1 MNTPLIQTKVW
12 LPIYK
17 VESAI
22 RYQSIRKPTV
32 FEALLLNFTVQHQH
46 KLGDSNLEQICE
58 IFKIEQNFLA
68 NALETMVKNDVLES
82 VSGYL
87 KDIKVKQLKI
97 TKLGRDL
104 FHKNEMPS
112 TPKTEA
118 VPCHYDPLLQNLVKA
133 KNHWAKYK
141 SDEQIT
147 LSKDIFPANL
157 DQIGQL
163 IDDIVN
169 SADEKTFAWKKPN
182 VKVTQIQNEIE
193 RIIWQDLAVEISL
206 DQNANIDVHALGDD
220 ESASKFSAWF
230 KQAEPEVLWDN
241 IISSVFQTVEND
253 LPKIDWQQVLGAS
266 LPENELKMPAAKVSV
281 YLNESPNQVVPGY
294 KINLSQQCLTPKISG
309 KTLTIPMFFNPVPGF
324 RALYIDRYLESSV
337 VFQGNTE
344 IYHAKQPREVA
355 LQLQLKDQEIWDKLK
370 TRLLQSIN
378 VNQLAPLV
386 FARCFLSESN
396 LIEYSPFLTA
406 KQAYSLHE
414 DMIKTHKVGLESILW
429 KDKIQT
435 LETIEDLNY
444 FRRIFP
450 NVELKKIWL
459 DSALLA
465 QILDTAFEK
474 GSISKTEFDP
484 NFEPLIK
491 INKELKS
498 RIHPE
503 LFQQVTVQHK
513 MDISKITARDMAVLD
528 RWLNAYEKVNQK
540 ISNFL
545 KNCKKIHQQFIG
557 LTLLKQ
563 QIEQNF
569 APKRDD
575 ERPVAI
581 FDTSYLMRHSDKL
594 EHIAKEKFVIIPQ
607 ITLHELDGL
616 KRGNGDEQT
625 ESVKQARQAIRMIQ
639 QLPEEH
645 LEDSHFELG
654 HFINK
659 SKPKDKLSA
668 DEQILSIA
676 LYHRLNSAQLF
687 SLDKNLCNLAKS
699 VNVQAQDH

>member
-68 NALETMVKNDVLES
+68 NALETMVYNDVLES

-253 LPKIDWQQVLGAS
+253 LPKIDWQQVLGVS
-266 LPENELKMPAAKVSV
+266 LPENELKMSSAKVSV
-281 YLNESPNQVVPGY
+281 YLNESPNQVVQGY
-294 KINLSQQCLTPKISG
+294 EIILSQKCHIPKLNG
-309 KTLTIPMFFNPVPGF
+309 KTLTVPMLFNPATGF
-324 RALYIDRYLESSV
+324 RALYVDQNLESSV

-344 IYHAKQPREVA
+344 IYHARQPREVA
-355 LQLQLKDQEIWDKLK
+355 LQLRLNDQGIWEKLK
-370 TRLLQSIN
+370 TRLLQLID
-378 VNQLAPLV
+378 VNQLMPLV
-386 FARCFLSESN
+386 FARCFLSESQ
-396 LIEYSPFLTA
+396 LIEYSPLLKA
-406 KQAYSLHE
+406 KQAYNLHE
-414 DMIKTHKVGLESILW
+414 DMIKTHKVGLENILW

-435 LETIEDLNY
+435 LESMEDLTY
-444 FRRIFP
+444 FRKIFP
-450 NVELKKIWL
+450 NTTLKQIWL
-459 DSALLA
+459 DKALLI

-474 GSISKTEFDP
+474 GNSSKTEFDP
-484 NFEPLIK
+484 FFEPLIK
-491 INKELKS
+491 VNKDLKS
-498 RIHPE
+498 RIHQD
-503 LFQQVTVQHK
+503 LFKQVVAHQK
-513 MDISKITARDMAVLD
+513 MDISKIAAKDMTVLD
-528 RWLNAYEKVNQK
+528 HWLDVYEQANQK
-540 ISNFL
+540 IPDL
-545 KNCKKIHQQFIG
+545 IKDCKKIHQQFIG
-557 LTLLKQ
+557 ITLLKQ
-563 QIEQNF
+563 QIEQHF
-569 APKRDD
+569 APKREDNKS
-575 ERPVAI
+575 VAI
-581 FDTSYLMRHSDKL
+581 LDSCYLMDFSDRV
-594 EHIAKEKFVIIPQ
+594 KEIIKDNFVIIPQ
-607 ITLHELDGL
+607 IVITELE
-616 KRGNGDEQT
+616 GNKLSNDQE
-625 ESVKQARQAIRMIQ
+625 KAYKAREAIRVIKD
-639 QLPEEH
+639 LPHEH
-645 LEDSHFELG
+645 IEPSRLELSHFL
-654 HFINK
+654 NK
-659 SKPKDKLSA
+659 SQNHTRLSN
-668 DEQILSIA
+668 DEQILSVA
-676 LYHRLNSAQLF
+676 LYHRLNSAKLY
-687 SLDKNLCNLAKS
+687 SRDNSLCNLAKS
-699 VNVQAQDH
+699 VNVKTQNN

>member
-32 FEALLLNFTVQHQH
+32 FEALLLNLTVQHQQ
-46 KLGDSNLEQICE
+46 KLGDFNLEQICE
-58 IFKIEQNFLA
+58 VFKIEQNFLA
-68 NALETMVKNDVLES
+68 NALETMVNNDVLES

-253 LPKIDWQQVLGAS
+253 LPKIDWQQVLGVS
-266 LPENELKMPAAKVSV
+266 LPENELKMSSAKVSV
-281 YLNESPNQVVPGY
+281 YLNESPNQVLQGY
-294 KINLSQQCLTPKISG
+294 EIILSQKCHIPKLNG
-309 KTLTIPMFFNPVPGF
+309 KTLTVPMLFNPATGF
-324 RALYIDRYLESSV
+324 RALYVDQNLESSV

-344 IYHAKQPREVA
+344 IYHARQPREVA
-355 LQLQLKDQEIWDKLK
+355 LQLRLKDQGIWEKLK
-370 TRLLQSIN
+370 TRLLQLID
-378 VNQLAPLV
+378 VNQLMPLV
-386 FARCFLSESN
+386 FARCFLSESQ
-396 LIEYSPFLTA
+396 LIEYSPLLTA
-406 KQAYSLHE
+406 KQAYNLHE
-414 DMIKTHKVGLESILW
+414 DMIKTHKVGLENILW

-435 LETIEDLNY
+435 LVSMEDLTY
-444 FRRIFP
+444 FRKIFP
-450 NVELKKIWL
+450 NTTLKQIWL
-459 DSALLA
+459 DKALLI

-474 GSISKTEFDP
+474 GNSSKTEFDP
-484 NFEPLIK
+484 FFEPLIK
-491 INKELKS
+491 VNKDLKS
-498 RIHPE
+498 RIHQD
-503 LFQQVTVQHK
+503 LFKQVVAHQK
-513 MDISKITARDMAVLD
+513 MDISKIAAKDMTVLD
-528 RWLNAYEKVNQK
+528 HWLDVYEQANQK
-540 ISNFL
+540 IPDL
-545 KNCKKIHQQFIG
+545 IKDCKKIHQQFIG
-557 LTLLKQ
+557 ITLLKQ
-563 QIEQNF
+563 QIEQHF
-569 APKRDD
+569 APKREDNKS
-575 ERPVAI
+575 VAI
-581 FDTSYLMRHSDKL
+581 LDSCYLMDFSDRV
-594 EHIAKEKFVIIPQ
+594 KEIIKDNFVIIPQ
-607 ITLHELDGL
+607 IVITELE
-616 KRGNGDEQT
+616 GNKLSKDQE
-625 ESVKQARQAIRMIQ
+625 KAYKAREAIRVIKD
-639 QLPEEH
+639 LPHEH
-645 LEDSHFELG
+645 IEPSRLELSHFL
-654 HFINK
+654 NK
-659 SKPKDKLSA
+659 SQNHTRLSN
-668 DEQILSIA
+668 DEQILSVA
-676 LYHRLNSAQLF
+676 LYHRLNSAKLY
-687 SLDKNLCNLAKS
+687 SRDNSLCNLAKS
-699 VNVQAQDH
+699 VNVKTQNN

>member
-32 FEALLLNFTVQHQH
+32 FEALLLNLTVQHQQ
-46 KLGDSNLEQICE
+46 KLGDFNLEQICE
-58 IFKIEQNFLA
+58 VFKIEQNFLA

-118 VPCHYDPLLQNLVKA
+118 VPCHYDPLRQNLVKA

-253 LPKIDWQQVLGAS
+253 LPKIDWQQVLGVS
-266 LPENELKMPAAKVSV
+266 LPENELKMSSAKVSV
-281 YLNESPNQVVPGY
+281 YLNESPNQVVQGY
-294 KINLSQQCLTPKISG
+294 EIILSQKCHIPKLNG
-309 KTLTIPMFFNPVPGF
+309 KTLTVPMLFNPATGF
-324 RALYIDRYLESSV
+324 RALYVDQNLESSV

-344 IYHAKQPREVA
+344 IYHARQPREVA
-355 LQLQLKDQEIWDKLK
+355 LQLRLNDQGIWEKLK
-370 TRLLQSIN
+370 TRLLQLID
-378 VNQLAPLV
+378 VNQLMPLV
-386 FARCFLSESN
+386 FARCFLSESQ
-396 LIEYSPFLTA
+396 LIEYSPLLKA
-406 KQAYSLHE
+406 KQAYNLHE
-414 DMIKTHKVGLESILW
+414 DMIKTHKVGLENILW

-435 LETIEDLNY
+435 LESMEDLTY
-444 FRRIFP
+444 FRKIFP
-450 NVELKKIWL
+450 NTTLKQIWL
-459 DSALLA
+459 DKALLI

-474 GSISKTEFDP
+474 GNSSKTEFDP
-484 NFEPLIK
+484 FFEPLIK
-491 INKELKS
+491 VNKDLKS
-498 RIHPE
+498 RIHQD
-503 LFQQVTVQHK
+503 LFKQVVAHQK
-513 MDISKITARDMAVLD
+513 MDISKIAAKDMTVLD
-528 RWLNAYEKVNQK
+528 HWLDVYEQANQK
-540 ISNFL
+540 IPDL
-545 KNCKKIHQQFIG
+545 IKDCKKIHQQFIG
-557 LTLLKQ
+557 ITLLKQ
-563 QIEQNF
+563 QIEQHF
-569 APKRDD
+569 APKREDNKS
-575 ERPVAI
+575 VAI
-581 FDTSYLMRHSDKL
+581 LDSCYLMDFSDRV
-594 EHIAKEKFVIIPQ
+594 KEIIKDNFVIIPQ
-607 ITLHELDGL
+607 IVITELE
-616 KRGNGDEQT
+616 GNKLSNDQE
-625 ESVKQARQAIRMIQ
+625 KAYKAREAIRVIKD
-639 QLPEEH
+639 LPHEH
-645 LEDSHFELG
+645 IEPSRLELSHFL
-654 HFINK
+654 NK
-659 SKPKDKLSA
+659 SQNHTRLSN
-668 DEQILSIA
+668 DEQILSVA
-676 LYHRLNSAQLF
+676 LYHRLNSAKLY
-687 SLDKNLCNLAKS
+687 SCDNSLCNLAKS
-699 VNVQAQDH
+699 VNVKTQNN

>member
-58 IFKIEQNFLA
+58 VFKIEQNFLA

-118 VPCHYDPLLQNLVKA
+118 VPCHYDPLRQNLVKA

-253 LPKIDWQQVLGAS
+253 LPKIDWQQVLGVS
-266 LPENELKMPAAKVSV
+266 LPENELKMSSAKVSV
-281 YLNESPNQVVPGY
+281 YLNESPNQVVQGY
-294 KINLSQQCLTPKISG
+294 EIILSQKCHIPKLNG
-309 KTLTIPMFFNPVPGF
+309 KTLTVPMLFNPATGF
-324 RALYIDRYLESSV
+324 RALYVDQNLESSV

-344 IYHAKQPREVA
+344 IYHARQPREVA
-355 LQLQLKDQEIWDKLK
+355 LQLRLKDQGIWEKLK
-370 TRLLQSIN
+370 TRLLQLID
-378 VNQLAPLV
+378 VNQLMPLV
-386 FARCFLSESN
+386 FARCFLSESQ
-396 LIEYSPFLTA
+396 LIEYSPLLTA
-406 KQAYSLHE
+406 KQAYNLHE
-414 DMIKTHKVGLESILW
+414 DMIKTHKVGLENILW

-435 LETIEDLNY
+435 LESMEDLTY
-444 FRRIFP
+444 FRKIFP
-450 NVELKKIWL
+450 NTSLKQIWL
-459 DSALLA
+459 DKDLLI

-474 GSISKTEFDP
+474 GNSSKTEFDP
-484 NFEPLIK
+484 FFEPLIK
-491 INKELKS
+491 VNKDLKS
-498 RIHPE
+498 RIHQD
-503 LFQQVTVQHK
+503 LFKQVVAHQK
-513 MDISKITARDMAVLD
+513 MDISKIAAKDMTVLD
-528 RWLNAYEKVNQK
+528 HWLDVYEQANQK
-540 ISNFL
+540 IPDL
-545 KNCKKIHQQFIG
+545 IKDCKKIHQQFIG
-557 LTLLKQ
+557 ITLLKQ
-563 QIEQNF
+563 QIEQHF
-569 APKRDD
+569 APKREDNKS
-575 ERPVAI
+575 VAI
-581 FDTSYLMRHSDKL
+581 LDSCYLMDFSDRV
-594 EHIAKEKFVIIPQ
+594 KEIIKDNFVIIPQ
-607 ITLHELDGL
+607 IVITELE
-616 KRGNGDEQT
+616 GNKLSNDQE
-625 ESVKQARQAIRMIQ
+625 KAYKAREAIRVIKD
-639 QLPEEH
+639 LPHEH
-645 LEDSHFELG
+645 IEPSRLELSHFL
-654 HFINK
+654 NK
-659 SKPKDKLSA
+659 SQNHTRLSN
-668 DEQILSIA
+668 DEQILSVA
-676 LYHRLNSAQLF
+676 LYHRLNSAKLY
-687 SLDKNLCNLAKS
+687 SCDNSLCNLAKS
-699 VNVQAQDH
+699 VNVKTHNN

>member
-32 FEALLLNFTVQHQH
+32 FEALLLNLTVQHQQ
-46 KLGDSNLEQICE
+46 KLGDFNLEQICE
-58 IFKIEQNFLA
+58 VFKIEQNFLA
-68 NALETMVKNDVLES
+68 NALETMVNNDVLES

-157 DQIGQL
+157 DQISQL
-163 IDDIVN
+163 IGDIVN

-253 LPKIDWQQVLGAS
+253 LPKIDWQQVLGVS
-266 LPENELKMPAAKVSV
+266 LPENELKMSSAKVNV
-281 YLNESPNQVVPGY
+281 YLNESPNQVVQGY
-294 KINLSQQCLTPKISG
+294 EIILSQKCHIPKLNG
-309 KTLTIPMFFNPVPGF
+309 KTLTVPMLFNPATGF
-324 RALYIDRYLESSV
+324 RALYVDKNLESSV

-344 IYHAKQPREVA
+344 IYHARQPREVA
-355 LQLQLKDQEIWDKLK
+355 LQLRLKDQGIWEKLK
-370 TRLLQSIN
+370 TRLLQLID
-378 VNQLAPLV
+378 VNQLMPLV
-386 FARCFLSESN
+386 FARCFLSESQ
-396 LIEYSPFLTA
+396 LIEYSPLLTA
-406 KQAYSLHE
+406 KQAYNLHE
-414 DMIKTHKVGLESILW
+414 DMIKTHKVGLENILW

-435 LETIEDLNY
+435 LESMEDLTY
-444 FRRIFP
+444 FRKIFP
-450 NVELKKIWL
+450 NTTLKQIWL
-459 DSALLA
+459 DKALLI

-474 GSISKTEFDP
+474 GNSSKTEFDTF
-484 NFEPLIK
+484 FEPLIK
-491 INKELKS
+491 VNKDLKS
-498 RIHPE
+498 RIHQD
-503 LFQQVTVQHK
+503 LFKQVVAHQK
-513 MDISKITARDMAVLD
+513 MDISKIAAKDMTVLD
-528 RWLNAYEKVNQK
+528 HWLDVYEQANQK
-540 ISNFL
+540 IPDL
-545 KNCKKIHQQFIG
+545 IKDCKKIHQQFIG
-557 LTLLKQ
+557 ITLLKQ
-563 QIEQNF
+563 QIEQHF
-569 APKRDD
+569 APKREDNKS
-575 ERPVAI
+575 VAI
-581 FDTSYLMRHSDKL
+581 LDSCYLMDFSDRV
-594 EHIAKEKFVIIPQ
+594 KEIIKDNFVIIPQ
-607 ITLHELDGL
+607 IVITELE
-616 KRGNGDEQT
+616 GNKLSKDQE
-625 ESVKQARQAIRMIQ
+625 KAYKAREAIRVIKD
-639 QLPEEH
+639 LPHEH
-645 LEDSHFELG
+645 IEPSRLELSHFL
-654 HFINK
+654 NK
-659 SKPKDKLSA
+659 SQNHTRLSN
-668 DEQILSIA
+668 DEQILSVA
-676 LYHRLNSAQLF
+676 LYHRLNSAKLY
-687 SLDKNLCNLAKS
+687 SRDNSLCNLAKS
-699 VNVQAQDH
+699 VNVKTQNN

>member
-118 VPCHYDPLLQNLVKA
+118 VPCHYDPLRQNLVKA

-253 LPKIDWQQVLGAS
+253 LPKIDWQQVLGVS
-266 LPENELKMPAAKVSV
+266 LPENELKMFSAKVSV
-281 YLNESPNQVVPGY
+281 YLNESPNQVVQGY
-294 KINLSQQCLTPKISG
+294 EIILSQKCHIPKLNG
-309 KTLTIPMFFNPVPGF
+309 KTLTVPMLFNPATGF
-324 RALYIDRYLESSV
+324 RALYVDQNLESSV

-344 IYHAKQPREVA
+344 IYHARQPREVA
-355 LQLQLKDQEIWDKLK
+355 LQLRLNDQGIWEKLK
-370 TRLLQSIN
+370 TRLLQLID
-378 VNQLAPLV
+378 VNQLMPLV
-386 FARCFLSESN
+386 FARCFLSESQ
-396 LIEYSPFLTA
+396 LIEYSPLLTA
-406 KQAYSLHE
+406 KQAYNLHE
-414 DMIKTHKVGLESILW
+414 DMIKTHKVGLENILW

-435 LETIEDLNY
+435 LESMEDLTY
-444 FRRIFP
+444 FRKIFP
-450 NVELKKIWL
+450 NTTLKQIWL
-459 DSALLA
+459 DKALLI

-474 GSISKTEFDP
+474 GNSSKTEFDP
-484 NFEPLIK
+484 FFEPLIK
-491 INKELKS
+491 VNKDLKS
-498 RIHPE
+498 RIHQD
-503 LFQQVTVQHK
+503 LFKQVVAHQK
-513 MDISKITARDMAVLD
+513 MDISKIAAKDMTVLD
-528 RWLNAYEKVNQK
+528 HWLDVYEQANQK
-540 ISNFL
+540 IPDL
-545 KNCKKIHQQFIG
+545 IKDCKKIHQQFIG
-557 LTLLKQ
+557 ITLLKQ
-563 QIEQNF
+563 QIEQHF
-569 APKRDD
+569 APKREDNKS
-575 ERPVAI
+575 VAI
-581 FDTSYLMRHSDKL
+581 LDSCYLMDFSDRV
-594 EHIAKEKFVIIPQ
+594 KEIIKDNFVIIPQ
-607 ITLHELDGL
+607 IVITELE
-616 KRGNGDEQT
+616 GNKLSNDQE
-625 ESVKQARQAIRMIQ
+625 KAYKAREAIRVIKD
-639 QLPEEH
+639 LPHEH
-645 LEDSHFELG
+645 IEPSRLELSHFL
-654 HFINK
+654 NK
-659 SKPKDKLSA
+659 SQNHTRLSN
-668 DEQILSIA
+668 DEQILSVA
-676 LYHRLNSAQLF
+676 LYHRLNSAKLY
-687 SLDKNLCNLAKS
+687 SCDNSLCNLAKS
-699 VNVQAQDH
+699 VNVKTHNN

>member
-32 FEALLLNFTVQHQH
+32 FEALLLNLTVHHQQ
-46 KLGDSNLEQICE
+46 KLGDFNLEQICE
-58 IFKIEQNFLA
+58 VFKIEQNFLA
-68 NALETMVKNDVLES
+68 NALETMVNNDMLES

-253 LPKIDWQQVLGAS
+253 LPKIDWQQVLGVS
-266 LPENELKMPAAKVSV
+266 LPENELKMSSAKVSV
-281 YLNESPNQVVPGY
+281 YLNESPNQVVQGY
-294 KINLSQQCLTPKISG
+294 EIILSHKCHIPKLNG
-309 KTLTIPMFFNPVPGF
+309 KTLTVPMLFNPAAGF
-324 RALYIDRYLESSV
+324 RALYVDQNLESSV

-344 IYHAKQPREVA
+344 IYHARQPREVA
-355 LQLQLKDQEIWDKLK
+355 LQLRLKDQGIWEKLK
-370 TRLLQSIN
+370 TRLLQLID
-378 VNQLAPLV
+378 VNQLMPLV
-386 FARCFLSESN
+386 FARCFLSESQ
-396 LIEYSPFLTA
+396 LIEYSPLLTA
-406 KQAYSLHE
+406 KQAYNLHE
-414 DMIKTHKVGLESILW
+414 DMIKTHKVGLENILW

-435 LETIEDLNY
+435 LESMEDLTY
-444 FRRIFP
+444 FRKIFP
-450 NVELKKIWL
+450 NTTLKQIWL
-459 DSALLA
+459 DKALLI

-474 GSISKTEFDP
+474 GNSSKTEFDP
-484 NFEPLIK
+484 FFEPLIQV
-491 INKELKS
+491 NKDLKS
-498 RIHPE
+498 RIHQD
-503 LFQQVTVQHK
+503 LFKQVVAHQK
-513 MDISKITARDMAVLD
+513 MDISKIAAKDMTVLD
-528 RWLNAYEKVNQK
+528 HWLDVYEQANQK
-540 ISNFL
+540 IPDL
-545 KNCKKIHQQFIG
+545 IKDCKKIHQQFIG
-557 LTLLKQ
+557 ITLLKQ
-563 QIEQNF
+563 QIEQHF
-569 APKRDD
+569 APKREDNKS
-575 ERPVAI
+575 VAI
-581 FDTSYLMRHSDKL
+581 LDSCYLMDFSDRV
-594 EHIAKEKFVIIPQ
+594 KEIIKDNFVIIPQ
-607 ITLHELDGL
+607 IVINELE
-616 KRGNGDEQT
+616 GNKLSKDQE
-625 ESVKQARQAIRMIQ
+625 KAYKAREAIRVIKD
-639 QLPEEH
+639 LPHEH
-645 LEDSHFELG
+645 IEPSRLELSHFL
-654 HFINK
+654 NK
-659 SKPKDKLSA
+659 SQNHTQLSN
-668 DEQILSIA
+668 DEQILSVA
-676 LYHRLNSAQLF
+676 LYHRLNSAKLY
-687 SLDKNLCNLAKS
+687 SRDNSLCNLAKS
-699 VNVQAQDH
+699 VNVKTQNN

>member
-68 NALETMVKNDVLES
+68 NALETMVNNDVLES

-118 VPCHYDPLLQNLVKA
+118 VPCHYDPLRQNLVKA

-253 LPKIDWQQVLGAS
+253 LPKIDWQQVLGVS
-266 LPENELKMPAAKVSV
+266 LPENELKMSSAKVSV
-281 YLNESPNQVVPGY
+281 YLNESPNQVVQGY
-294 KINLSQQCLTPKISG
+294 EIILSQKCHIPKLNG
-309 KTLTIPMFFNPVPGF
+309 KTLTVPMLFNPATGF
-324 RALYIDRYLESSV
+324 RALYVDQNLESSV

-344 IYHAKQPREVA
+344 IYHARQPREVA
-355 LQLQLKDQEIWDKLK
+355 LQLRLNDQGIWEKLK
-370 TRLLQSIN
+370 TRLLQLID
-378 VNQLAPLV
+378 VNQLMPLV
-386 FARCFLSESN
+386 FARCFLSESQ
-396 LIEYSPFLTA
+396 LIEYSPLLKA
-406 KQAYSLHE
+406 KQAYNLHE
-414 DMIKTHKVGLESILW
+414 DMIKTHKVGLENILW

-435 LETIEDLNY
+435 LESMEDLTY
-444 FRRIFP
+444 FRKIFP
-450 NVELKKIWL
+450 NTSLKQIWL
-459 DSALLA
+459 DKALLI

-474 GSISKTEFDP
+474 GNSSKTEFDP
-484 NFEPLIK
+484 FFEPLIK
-491 INKELKS
+491 VNKDLKS
-498 RIHPE
+498 RIHQD
-503 LFQQVTVQHK
+503 LFKQVVAHQK
-513 MDISKITARDMAVLD
+513 MDISKIAAKDMTVLD
-528 RWLNAYEKVNQK
+528 HWLDVYEQANQK
-540 ISNFL
+540 IPDL
-545 KNCKKIHQQFIG
+545 IKDCKKIHQQFIG
-557 LTLLKQ
+557 ITLLKQ
-563 QIEQNF
+563 QIEQHF
-569 APKRDD
+569 APKREDNKS
-575 ERPVAI
+575 VAI
-581 FDTSYLMRHSDKL
+581 LDSCYLMDFSDRV
-594 EHIAKEKFVIIPQ
+594 KEIIKDNFVIIPQ
-607 ITLHELDGL
+607 IVITELE
-616 KRGNGDEQT
+616 GNKLSNDQE
-625 ESVKQARQAIRMIQ
+625 KAYKAREAIRVIKD
-639 QLPEEH
+639 LPHEH
-645 LEDSHFELG
+645 IEPSRLELSHFL
-654 HFINK
+654 NK
-659 SKPKDKLSA
+659 SQNHTRLSN
-668 DEQILSIA
+668 DEQILSVA
-676 LYHRLNSAQLF
+676 LYHRLNSAKLY
-687 SLDKNLCNLAKS
+687 SRDNSLCNLAKS
-699 VNVQAQDH
+699 VNVKTHNN

>member
-253 LPKIDWQQVLGAS
+253 LPKIDWQQVLGVS
-266 LPENELKMPAAKVSV
+266 LPENELKMSSAKVSV
-281 YLNESPNQVVPGY
+281 YLNESPNQVVQGY
-294 KINLSQQCLTPKISG
+294 EIILSQKCHIPKLNG
-309 KTLTIPMFFNPVPGF
+309 KTLTVPMLFNPATGF
-324 RALYIDRYLESSV
+324 RALYVDQNLESSV

-344 IYHAKQPREVA
+344 IYHARQPREVA
-355 LQLQLKDQEIWDKLK
+355 LQLRLNDQGIWEKLK
-370 TRLLQSIN
+370 TRLLQLID
-378 VNQLAPLV
+378 VNQLMPLV
-386 FARCFLSESN
+386 FARCFLSESQ
-396 LIEYSPFLTA
+396 LIEYSPLLTA
-406 KQAYSLHE
+406 KQAYNLHE
-414 DMIKTHKVGLESILW
+414 DMIKTHKVGLENILW

-435 LETIEDLNY
+435 LESMEDLTY
-444 FRRIFP
+444 FRKIFP
-450 NVELKKIWL
+450 NTTLKQIWL
-459 DSALLA
+459 DKALLI

-474 GSISKTEFDP
+474 GNSSKTEFDP
-484 NFEPLIK
+484 FFEPLIK
-491 INKELKS
+491 VNKDLKS
-498 RIHPE
+498 RIHQD
-503 LFQQVTVQHK
+503 LFKQVVAHQK
-513 MDISKITARDMAVLD
+513 MDISKIAAKDMTVLD
-528 RWLNAYEKVNQK
+528 HWLDVYEQANQK
-540 ISNFL
+540 IPDL
-545 KNCKKIHQQFIG
+545 IKDCKKIHQQFIG
-557 LTLLKQ
+557 ITLLKQ
-563 QIEQNF
+563 QIEQHF
-569 APKRDD
+569 APKREDNKS
-575 ERPVAI
+575 VAI
-581 FDTSYLMRHSDKL
+581 LDSCYLMDFSDRV
-594 EHIAKEKFVIIPQ
+594 KEIIKDNFVIIPQ
-607 ITLHELDGL
+607 IVITELE
-616 KRGNGDEQT
+616 GNKLSKDQE
-625 ESVKQARQAIRMIQ
+625 KAYKAREAIRVIKD
-639 QLPEEH
+639 LPHEH
-645 LEDSHFELG
+645 IEPSRLELSHFL
-654 HFINK
+654 NK
-659 SKPKDKLSA
+659 SQNHTRLSN
-668 DEQILSIA
+668 DEQILSVA
-676 LYHRLNSAQLF
+676 LYHRLNSAKLY
-687 SLDKNLCNLAKS
+687 SRDNSLCNLAKS
-699 VNVQAQDH
+699 VNVKTHNN

>member
-32 FEALLLNFTVQHQH
+32 FEALLLNLTVQHQQ
-46 KLGDSNLEQICE
+46 KLGDFNLEQICE
-58 IFKIEQNFLA
+58 VFKIEQNFLA
-68 NALETMVKNDVLES
+68 NALETMVYNDVLES

-253 LPKIDWQQVLGAS
+253 LPKIDWQQVLGVS
-266 LPENELKMPAAKVSV
+266 LPENELKMSSAKVSV
-281 YLNESPNQVVPGY
+281 YLNESPNQVVQGY
-294 KINLSQQCLTPKISG
+294 EIILSQKCHIPKLNG
-309 KTLTIPMFFNPVPGF
+309 KTLTVPMLFNPATGF
-324 RALYIDRYLESSV
+324 RALYVDQNLESSV

-344 IYHAKQPREVA
+344 IYHARQPREVA
-355 LQLQLKDQEIWDKLK
+355 LQLRLKDQGIWEKLK
-370 TRLLQSIN
+370 TRLLQLID
-378 VNQLAPLV
+378 VNQLMPLV
-386 FARCFLSESN
+386 FARCFLSESQ
-396 LIEYSPFLTA
+396 LIEYSPLLKA
-406 KQAYSLHE
+406 KQAYNLHE
-414 DMIKTHKVGLESILW
+414 DMIKTHKVGLENILW

-435 LETIEDLNY
+435 LESMEDLTY
-444 FRRIFP
+444 FRKIFP
-450 NVELKKIWL
+450 NTSLKQIWL
-459 DSALLA
+459 DKALLI

-474 GSISKTEFDP
+474 GNSSKTEFDP
-484 NFEPLIK
+484 FFEPLIK
-491 INKELKS
+491 VNKDLKS
-498 RIHPE
+498 RIHQD
-503 LFQQVTVQHK
+503 LFKQVVAHQK
-513 MDISKITARDMAVLD
+513 MDISKIAAKDMTVLD
-528 RWLNAYEKVNQK
+528 HWLDVYEQANQK
-540 ISNFL
+540 IPDL
-545 KNCKKIHQQFIG
+545 IKDCKKIHQQFIG
-557 LTLLKQ
+557 ITLLKQ
-563 QIEQNF
+563 QIEQHF
-569 APKRDD
+569 APKREDNKS
-575 ERPVAI
+575 VAI
-581 FDTSYLMRHSDKL
+581 LDSCYLMDFSDRV
-594 EHIAKEKFVIIPQ
+594 KEIIKVNFVIIPQ
-607 ITLHELDGL
+607 IVITELE
-616 KRGNGDEQT
+616 GNKLSKDQE
-625 ESVKQARQAIRMIQ
+625 KAYKAREAIRVIKD
-639 QLPEEH
+639 LPHEH
-645 LEDSHFELG
+645 IEPSRLELSHFL
-654 HFINK
+654 NK
-659 SKPKDKLSA
+659 SQNHTRLSN
-668 DEQILSIA
+668 DEQILSVA
-676 LYHRLNSAQLF
+676 LYHRLNSAKLY
-687 SLDKNLCNLAKS
+687 SCDNSLCNLAKS
-699 VNVQAQDH
+699 VNVKTHNN

>member
-118 VPCHYDPLLQNLVKA
+118 VPCHYDPLRQNLVKA

-253 LPKIDWQQVLGAS
+253 LPKIDWQQVLGVS
-266 LPENELKMPAAKVSV
+266 LPENELKMSSAKVSV
-281 YLNESPNQVVPGY
+281 YLNESPNQVVQGY
-294 KINLSQQCLTPKISG
+294 EIILSQKCHIPKLNG
-309 KTLTIPMFFNPVPGF
+309 KTLTVPMLFNPATGF
-324 RALYIDRYLESSV
+324 RALYVDQNLESSV

-344 IYHAKQPREVA
+344 IYHARQPREVA
-355 LQLQLKDQEIWDKLK
+355 LQLRLNDQGIWEKLK
-370 TRLLQSIN
+370 TRLLQLID
-378 VNQLAPLV
+378 VNQLMPLV
-386 FARCFLSESN
+386 FARCFLSESQ
-396 LIEYSPFLTA
+396 LIEYSPLLTA
-406 KQAYSLHE
+406 KQAYNLHE
-414 DMIKTHKVGLESILW
+414 GMIKTHKVGLENILW

-435 LETIEDLNY
+435 LESMEDLTY
-444 FRRIFP
+444 FRKIFP
-450 NVELKKIWL
+450 NTTLKQIWL
-459 DSALLA
+459 DKALLI

-474 GSISKTEFDP
+474 GNSSKTEFDP
-484 NFEPLIK
+484 FFEPLIK
-491 INKELKS
+491 VNKDLKS
-498 RIHPE
+498 RIHQD
-503 LFQQVTVQHK
+503 LFKQVVAHQK
-513 MDISKITARDMAVLD
+513 MDISKIAAKDMTVLD
-528 RWLNAYEKVNQK
+528 HWLDVYEQANQK
-540 ISNFL
+540 IPDL
-545 KNCKKIHQQFIG
+545 IKDCKKIHQQFIG
-557 LTLLKQ
+557 ITLLKQ
-563 QIEQNF
+563 QIEQHF
-569 APKRDD
+569 APKREDNKS
-575 ERPVAI
+575 VAI
-581 FDTSYLMRHSDKL
+581 LDSCYLMDFSDRV
-594 EHIAKEKFVIIPQ
+594 KEIIKDNFVIIPQ
-607 ITLHELDGL
+607 IVITELE
-616 KRGNGDEQT
+616 GNKLSNDQE
-625 ESVKQARQAIRMIQ
+625 KAYKAREAIRVIKD
-639 QLPEEH
+639 LPHEH
-645 LEDSHFELG
+645 IEPSRLELSHFL
-654 HFINK
+654 NK
-659 SKPKDKLSA
+659 SQNHTRLSN
-668 DEQILSIA
+668 DEQILSVA
-676 LYHRLNSAQLF
+676 LYHRLNSAKLY
-687 SLDKNLCNLAKS
+687 SRDNSLCNLAKS
-699 VNVQAQDH
+699 VNVKTQNN

>member
-253 LPKIDWQQVLGAS
+253 LPKIDWQQVLGVS
-266 LPENELKMPAAKVSV
+266 LPENELKMSSAKVSV
-281 YLNESPNQVVPGY
+281 YLNESPNQVVQGY
-294 KINLSQQCLTPKISG
+294 EIILSQKCHIPKLNG
-309 KTLTIPMFFNPVPGF
+309 KTLTVPMLFNPATGF
-324 RALYIDRYLESSV
+324 RALYVDQNLESSV

-344 IYHAKQPREVA
+344 IYHARQPREVA
-355 LQLQLKDQEIWDKLK
+355 LQLRLKDQGIWEKLK
-370 TRLLQSIN
+370 TRLLQLID
-378 VNQLAPLV
+378 VNQLMPLV
-386 FARCFLSESN
+386 FARCFLSESQ
-396 LIEYSPFLTA
+396 LIEYSPLLTA
-406 KQAYSLHE
+406 KQAYNLHE
-414 DMIKTHKVGLESILW
+414 DMIKTHKVGLENILW

-435 LETIEDLNY
+435 LESMEDLTY
-444 FRRIFP
+444 FRKIFP
-450 NVELKKIWL
+450 NTTLKQIWL
-459 DSALLA
+459 DKALLI

-474 GSISKTEFDP
+474 GNSSKTEFDP
-484 NFEPLIK
+484 FFEPLIK
-491 INKELKS
+491 VNKDLKS
-498 RIHPE
+498 RIHQD
-503 LFQQVTVQHK
+503 LFKQVVAHQK
-513 MDISKITARDMAVLD
+513 MDISKIAAKDMTVLD
-528 RWLNAYEKVNQK
+528 HWLDVYEQANQK
-540 ISNFL
+540 IPDL
-545 KNCKKIHQQFIG
+545 IKDCKKIHQQFIG
-557 LTLLKQ
+557 ITLLKQ
-563 QIEQNF
+563 QIEQHF
-569 APKRDD
+569 APKREDNKS
-575 ERPVAI
+575 VAI
-581 FDTSYLMRHSDKL
+581 LDSCYLMDFSDRV
-594 EHIAKEKFVIIPQ
+594 KEIIKDNFVIIPQ
-607 ITLHELDGL
+607 IVITELE
-616 KRGNGDEQT
+616 GNKLSNDQE
-625 ESVKQARQAIRMIQ
+625 KAYKAREAIRVIKD
-639 QLPEEH
+639 LPHEH
-645 LEDSHFELG
+645 IEPSRLELSHFL
-654 HFINK
+654 NK
-659 SKPKDKLSA
+659 SQNHTRLSN
-668 DEQILSIA
+668 DEQILSVA
-676 LYHRLNSAQLF
+676 LYHRLNSAKLY
-687 SLDKNLCNLAKS
+687 SRDNSLCNLAKS
-699 VNVQAQDH
+699 VNVKTQNN

>member
-32 FEALLLNFTVQHQH
+32 FEALLLNLTVQHQQ
-46 KLGDSNLEQICE
+46 KLGDFNLEQICE
-58 IFKIEQNFLA
+58 VFKIEQNFLA
-68 NALETMVKNDVLES
+68 NALETMVYNDVLES
-82 VSGYL
+82 FSGYL

-253 LPKIDWQQVLGAS
+253 LPKIDWQQVLGVS
-266 LPENELKMPAAKVSV
+266 LPENELKMSSAKVSV
-281 YLNESPNQVVPGY
+281 YLNESPNQVVQGY
-294 KINLSQQCLTPKISG
+294 EIILSQKCHIPKLNG
-309 KTLTIPMFFNPVPGF
+309 KTLTVPMLFNPATGF
-324 RALYIDRYLESSV
+324 RALYVDQNLESSV

-344 IYHAKQPREVA
+344 IYHARQPREVA
-355 LQLQLKDQEIWDKLK
+355 LQLRLKDQGIWEKLK
-370 TRLLQSIN
+370 TRLLQLID
-378 VNQLAPLV
+378 VNQLMPLV
-386 FARCFLSESN
+386 FARCFLSESQ
-396 LIEYSPFLTA
+396 LIEYSPLLKA
-406 KQAYSLHE
+406 KQAYNLHE
-414 DMIKTHKVGLESILW
+414 DMIKTHKVGLENILW

-435 LETIEDLNY
+435 LESMEDLTY
-444 FRRIFP
+444 FRKIFP
-450 NVELKKIWL
+450 NTSLKQIWL
-459 DSALLA
+459 DKALLI

-474 GSISKTEFDP
+474 GNSSKTEFDP
-484 NFEPLIK
+484 FFEPLIK
-491 INKELKS
+491 VNKDLKS
-498 RIHPE
+498 RIHQD
-503 LFQQVTVQHK
+503 LFKQVVAHQK
-513 MDISKITARDMAVLD
+513 MDISKIAAKDMTVLD
-528 RWLNAYEKVNQK
+528 HWLDVYEQSNQK
-540 ISNFL
+540 IPDL
-545 KNCKKIHQQFIG
+545 IKDCKKIHQQFIG
-557 LTLLKQ
+557 ITLLKQ
-563 QIEQNF
+563 QIEQHF
-569 APKRDD
+569 APKREDNKS
-575 ERPVAI
+575 VAI
-581 FDTSYLMRHSDKL
+581 LDSCYLMDFSDRV
-594 EHIAKEKFVIIPQ
+594 KEIIKDNFVIIPQ
-607 ITLHELDGL
+607 IVITELE
-616 KRGNGDEQT
+616 GNKLSKDQE
-625 ESVKQARQAIRMIQ
+625 KAYKAREAIRVIKD
-639 QLPEEH
+639 LPHEH
-645 LEDSHFELG
+645 IEPSRLELSHFL
-654 HFINK
+654 NK
-659 SKPKDKLSA
+659 SQNHTRLSN
-668 DEQILSIA
+668 DEQILSVA
-676 LYHRLNSAQLF
+676 LYHRLNSAKLY
-687 SLDKNLCNLAKS
+687 SCDNSLCNLAKS
-699 VNVQAQDH
+699 VNVKTHNN

>member
-32 FEALLLNFTVQHQH
+32 FEALLLNLTVQHQQ
-46 KLGDSNLEQICE
+46 KLGDFNLEQICE
-58 IFKIEQNFLA
+58 VFKIEQNFLA
-68 NALETMVKNDVLES
+68 NALETMVYNDVLES

-169 SADEKTFAWKKPN
+169 SADEKTFALKKPN

-253 LPKIDWQQVLGAS
+253 LPKIDWQQVLGVS
-266 LPENELKMPAAKVSV
+266 LPENELKMSSAKVSV
-281 YLNESPNQVVPGY
+281 YLNESPNQVVQGY
-294 KINLSQQCLTPKISG
+294 EIILSQKCHIPKLNG
-309 KTLTIPMFFNPVPGF
+309 KTLTVPMLFNPATGF
-324 RALYIDRYLESSV
+324 RALYVDQNLESSV

-344 IYHAKQPREVA
+344 IYHARQPREVA
-355 LQLQLKDQEIWDKLK
+355 LQLRLKDQGIWEKLK
-370 TRLLQSIN
+370 TRLLQLID
-378 VNQLAPLV
+378 VNQLMPLV
-386 FARCFLSESN
+386 FARCFLSESQ
-396 LIEYSPFLTA
+396 LIEYSPLLKA
-406 KQAYSLHE
+406 KQAYNLHE
-414 DMIKTHKVGLESILW
+414 DMIKTHKVGLENILW

-435 LETIEDLNY
+435 LESMEDLTY
-444 FRRIFP
+444 FRKIFP
-450 NVELKKIWL
+450 NTSLKQIWL
-459 DSALLA
+459 DKALLI

-474 GSISKTEFDP
+474 GNSSKTEFDP
-484 NFEPLIK
+484 FFEPLIK
-491 INKELKS
+491 VNKDLKS
-498 RIHPE
+498 RIHQD
-503 LFQQVTVQHK
+503 LFKQVVAHQK
-513 MDISKITARDMAVLD
+513 MDISKIAAKDMTVLD
-528 RWLNAYEKVNQK
+528 HWLDVYEQANQK
-540 ISNFL
+540 IPDL
-545 KNCKKIHQQFIG
+545 IKDCKKIHQQFIG
-557 LTLLKQ
+557 ITLLKQ
-563 QIEQNF
+563 QIEQHF
-569 APKRDD
+569 APKREDNKS
-575 ERPVAI
+575 VAI
-581 FDTSYLMRHSDKL
+581 LDSCYLMDFSDRV
-594 EHIAKEKFVIIPQ
+594 KEIIKVNFVIIPQ
-607 ITLHELDGL
+607 IVITELE
-616 KRGNGDEQT
+616 GNKLSKDQE
-625 ESVKQARQAIRMIQ
+625 KAYKAREAIRVIKD
-639 QLPEEH
+639 LPHEH
-645 LEDSHFELG
+645 IEPSRLELSHFL
-654 HFINK
+654 NK
-659 SKPKDKLSA
+659 SQNHTRLSN
-668 DEQILSIA
+668 DEQILSVA
-676 LYHRLNSAQLF
+676 LYHRLNSAKLY
-687 SLDKNLCNLAKS
+687 SCDNSLCNLAKS
-699 VNVQAQDH
+699 VNVKTHNN

>member
-32 FEALLLNFTVQHQH
+32 FEALLLNLTVQHQQ
-46 KLGDSNLEQICE
+46 KLGDFNLEQICE
-58 IFKIEQNFLA
+58 VFKIEQNFLA
-68 NALETMVKNDVLES
+68 NALETMVNNDVLES

-206 DQNANIDVHALGDD
+206 DQNANIDVHALGDG

-253 LPKIDWQQVLGAS
+253 LPKIDWQQVLGVS
-266 LPENELKMPAAKVSV
+266 LPENELKMSSAKVSV
-281 YLNESPNQVVPGY
+281 YLNESPNQVVQGY
-294 KINLSQQCLTPKISG
+294 EIILSQKCLVPKISG
-309 KTLTIPMFFNPVPGF
+309 KTLTIPMLFNPVSGF
-324 RALYIDRYLESSV
+324 RALYVDQNLESSV

-355 LQLQLKDQEIWDKLK
+355 LQLRLKDQGIWDKLK
-370 TRLLQSIN
+370 TRLLQLIN
-378 VNQLAPLV
+378 VNQLIPLV
-386 FARCFLSESN
+386 FARCFLSESQ
-396 LIEYSPFLTA
+396 LIGYAPLLTA

-414 DMIKTHKVGLESILW
+414 DMIKTHKVGLENILW

-435 LETIEDLNY
+435 LETMEDLNY
-444 FRRIFP
+444 FRKIFP

-459 DSALLA
+459 DSALLT
-465 QILDTAFEK
+465 QVLDTAFEK

-484 NFEPLIK
+484 ILEPLIK
-491 INKELKS
+491 VNKDLNS
-498 RIHPE
+498 RIHQD
-503 LFQQVTVQHK
+503 LLKQVIAHQK
-513 MDISKITARDMAVLD
+513 MDISKIAAKDMTVLD
-528 RWLNAYEKVNQK
+528 HWLDVYEQANQK
-540 ISNFL
+540 IPDL
-545 KNCKKIHQQFIG
+545 IKDCKKIHQQFIG
-557 LTLLKQ
+557 ITLLKQ
-563 QIEQNF
+563 QIEQHF
-569 APKRDD
+569 APKREDNKS
-575 ERPVAI
+575 VAI
-581 FDTSYLMRHSDKL
+581 LDSCYLMDFSDRV
-594 EHIAKEKFVIIPQ
+594 KEIIKDNFVIIPQ
-607 ITLHELDGL
+607 IVITELE
-616 KRGNGDEQT
+616 GNKLSKDQE
-625 ESVKQARQAIRMIQ
+625 KAYKAREAIRVIKD
-639 QLPEEH
+639 LPHEH
-645 LEDSHFELG
+645 IEPSRLELS

-659 SKPKDKLSA
+659 SQNHTGLSN
-668 DEQILSIA
+668 DEQILSVA
-676 LYHRLNSAQLF
+676 LYHRLNSAKLY
-687 SLDKNLCNLAKS
+687 SRDNSLCNLAKS
-699 VNVQAQDH
+699 VNVKTQNN

>member
-118 VPCHYDPLLQNLVKA
+118 VPCHYDPLRQNLVKA

-253 LPKIDWQQVLGAS
+253 LPKIDWQQVLGVS
-266 LPENELKMPAAKVSV
+266 LPENELKMSSAKVSV
-281 YLNESPNQVVPGY
+281 YLNESPNQVVQGY
-294 KINLSQQCLTPKISG
+294 EIILSQKCHIPKLNG
-309 KTLTIPMFFNPVPGF
+309 KTLTVPMLFNPATGF
-324 RALYIDRYLESSV
+324 RALYVDQNLESSV

-344 IYHAKQPREVA
+344 IYHARQPREVA
-355 LQLQLKDQEIWDKLK
+355 LQLRLNDQGIWEKLK
-370 TRLLQSIN
+370 TRLLQLID
-378 VNQLAPLV
+378 VNQLMPLV
-386 FARCFLSESN
+386 FARCFLSESQ
-396 LIEYSPFLTA
+396 LIEYSPLLTA
-406 KQAYSLHE
+406 KQAYNLHE
-414 DMIKTHKVGLESILW
+414 DMIKTHKVGLENILW

-435 LETIEDLNY
+435 LESMEDLTY
-444 FRRIFP
+444 FRKIFP
-450 NVELKKIWL
+450 NTTLKQIWL
-459 DSALLA
+459 DKALLI

-474 GSISKTEFDP
+474 GNSSKTEFDP
-484 NFEPLIK
+484 FFEPLIK
-491 INKELKS
+491 VNKDLKS
-498 RIHPE
+498 RIHQD
-503 LFQQVTVQHK
+503 LFKQVVAHQK
-513 MDISKITARDMAVLD
+513 MDISKIAAKDMTVLD
-528 RWLNAYEKVNQK
+528 HWLDVYEQANQK
-540 ISNFL
+540 IPDL
-545 KNCKKIHQQFIG
+545 IKDCKKIHQQFIG
-557 LTLLKQ
+557 ITLLKQ
-563 QIEQNF
+563 QIEQHF
-569 APKRDD
+569 APKREDNKS
-575 ERPVAI
+575 VAI
-581 FDTSYLMRHSDKL
+581 LDSCYLMDFSDRV
-594 EHIAKEKFVIIPQ
+594 KEIIKDNFVIIPQ
-607 ITLHELDGL
+607 IVITELE
-616 KRGNGDEQT
+616 GNKLSKDQE
-625 ESVKQARQAIRMIQ
+625 KAYKAREAIRVIKD
-639 QLPEEH
+639 LPHEH
-645 LEDSHFELG
+645 IEPSRLELSHFL
-654 HFINK
+654 NK
-659 SKPKDKLSA
+659 SQNHTRLSN
-668 DEQILSIA
+668 DEQILSVA
-676 LYHRLNSAQLF
+676 LYHRLNSAKLY
-687 SLDKNLCNLAKS
+687 SRDNSLCNLAKS
-699 VNVQAQDH
+699 VNVKTQNN

>member
-118 VPCHYDPLLQNLVKA
+118 VPCHYDPLRQNLVKA

-253 LPKIDWQQVLGAS
+253 LPKIDWQQVLGVS
-266 LPENELKMPAAKVSV
+266 LPENELKMSSAKVSV
-281 YLNESPNQVVPGY
+281 YLNESPNQVVQGY
-294 KINLSQQCLTPKISG
+294 EIILSQKCHIPKLNG
-309 KTLTIPMFFNPVPGF
+309 KTLTVPMLFNPATGF
-324 RALYIDRYLESSV
+324 RALYVDQNLESSV

-344 IYHAKQPREVA
+344 IYHARQPREVA
-355 LQLQLKDQEIWDKLK
+355 LQLRLNDQGIWEKLK
-370 TRLLQSIN
+370 TRLLQLID
-378 VNQLAPLV
+378 VNQLIPLV
-386 FARCFLSESN
+386 FARCFLSESQ
-396 LIEYSPFLTA
+396 LIEYSPLLTA
-406 KQAYSLHE
+406 KQAYNLHE
-414 DMIKTHKVGLESILW
+414 DMIKTHKVGLENILW

-435 LETIEDLNY
+435 LESMEDLTY
-444 FRRIFP
+444 FRKIFP
-450 NVELKKIWL
+450 NTTLKQIWL
-459 DSALLA
+459 DKALLI

-474 GSISKTEFDP
+474 GNSSKTEFDP
-484 NFEPLIK
+484 FFEPLIK
-491 INKELKS
+491 VNKDLKS
-498 RIHPE
+498 RIHQD
-503 LFQQVTVQHK
+503 LFKQVVAHQK
-513 MDISKITARDMAVLD
+513 MDISKIAAKDMTVLD
-528 RWLNAYEKVNQK
+528 HWLDVYEQANQK
-540 ISNFL
+540 IPDL
-545 KNCKKIHQQFIG
+545 IKDCKKIHQQFIG
-557 LTLLKQ
+557 ITLLKQ
-563 QIEQNF
+563 QIEQHF
-569 APKRDD
+569 APKREDNKS
-575 ERPVAI
+575 VAI
-581 FDTSYLMRHSDKL
+581 LDSCYLMDFSDRV
-594 EHIAKEKFVIIPQ
+594 KEIIKDNFVIIPQ
-607 ITLHELDGL
+607 IVITELE
-616 KRGNGDEQT
+616 GNKLSNDQE
-625 ESVKQARQAIRMIQ
+625 KAYKAREAIRVIKD
-639 QLPEEH
+639 LPHEH
-645 LEDSHFELG
+645 IEPSRLELSHFL
-654 HFINK
+654 NK
-659 SKPKDKLSA
+659 SQNHTRLSN
-668 DEQILSIA
+668 DEQILSVA
-676 LYHRLNSAQLF
+676 LYHRLNSAKLY
-687 SLDKNLCNLAKS
+687 SRDNSLCNLAKS
-699 VNVQAQDH
+699 VNVKTQNN

>member
-118 VPCHYDPLLQNLVKA
+118 VPCHYDPLRQNLVKA

-253 LPKIDWQQVLGAS
+253 LPKIDWQQVLGVS
-266 LPENELKMPAAKVSV
+266 LPENELKMSSAKVSV
-281 YLNESPNQVVPGY
+281 YLNESPNQVVQGY
-294 KINLSQQCLTPKISG
+294 EIILSQKCHIPKLNG
-309 KTLTIPMFFNPVPGF
+309 KTLTVPMLFNPATGF
-324 RALYIDRYLESSV
+324 RALYVDQNLESSV

-344 IYHAKQPREVA
+344 IYHARQPREVA
-355 LQLQLKDQEIWDKLK
+355 LQLRLKDQGIWEKLK
-370 TRLLQSIN
+370 TRLLQLID
-378 VNQLAPLV
+378 VNQLMPLV
-386 FARCFLSESN
+386 FARCFLSESQ
-396 LIEYSPFLTA
+396 LIEYSPLLKA
-406 KQAYSLHE
+406 KQAYNLHE
-414 DMIKTHKVGLESILW
+414 DMIKTHKVGLENILW

-435 LETIEDLNY
+435 LESMEDLTY
-444 FRRIFP
+444 FRKIFP
-450 NVELKKIWL
+450 NTTLKQIWL
-459 DSALLA
+459 DKALLI

-474 GSISKTEFDP
+474 GNSSKTEFDP
-484 NFEPLIK
+484 FFEPLIK
-491 INKELKS
+491 VNKDLKS
-498 RIHPE
+498 RIHQD
-503 LFQQVTVQHK
+503 LFKQVVAHQK
-513 MDISKITARDMAVLD
+513 MDISKIAAKDMTVLD
-528 RWLNAYEKVNQK
+528 HWLDVYEQANQK
-540 ISNFL
+540 IPDL
-545 KNCKKIHQQFIG
+545 IKDCKKIHQQFIG
-557 LTLLKQ
+557 ITLLKQ
-563 QIEQNF
+563 QIEQHF
-569 APKRDD
+569 APKREDNKS
-575 ERPVAI
+575 VAI
-581 FDTSYLMRHSDKL
+581 LDSCYLMDFSDRV
-594 EHIAKEKFVIIPQ
+594 KEIIKDNFVIIPQ
-607 ITLHELDGL
+607 IVITELE
-616 KRGNGDEQT
+616 GNKLSKDQE
-625 ESVKQARQAIRMIQ
+625 KAYKAREAIRVIKD
-639 QLPEEH
+639 LPHEH
-645 LEDSHFELG
+645 IEPSRLELSHFL
-654 HFINK
+654 NK
-659 SKPKDKLSA
+659 SQNHTRLSN
-668 DEQILSIA
+668 DEQILSVA
-676 LYHRLNSAQLF
+676 LYHRLNSAKLY
-687 SLDKNLCNLAKS
+687 SRDNSLCNLAKS
-699 VNVQAQDH
+699 VNVKTQNN

>member
-118 VPCHYDPLLQNLVKA
+118 VPCHYDPLRQNLVKA

-253 LPKIDWQQVLGAS
+253 LPKIDWQQVLGVS
-266 LPENELKMPAAKVSV
+266 LPENELKMSSAKVSV
-281 YLNESPNQVVPGY
+281 YLNESPNQVVQGY
-294 KINLSQQCLTPKISG
+294 EIILSQKCHIPKLNG
-309 KTLTIPMFFNPVPGF
+309 KTLTVPMLFNPATGF
-324 RALYIDRYLESSV
+324 RALYVDQNLESSV

-344 IYHAKQPREVA
+344 IYHARQPREVA
-355 LQLQLKDQEIWDKLK
+355 LQLRLKDQRIWEKLK
-370 TRLLQSIN
+370 TRLLQLID
-378 VNQLAPLV
+378 VNQLMPLV
-386 FARCFLSESN
+386 FARCFLSESQ
-396 LIEYSPFLTA
+396 LIEYSPLLTA
-406 KQAYSLHE
+406 KQAYNLHE
-414 DMIKTHKVGLESILW
+414 DMIKTHKVGLENILW

-435 LETIEDLNY
+435 LESMEDLTY
-444 FRRIFP
+444 FRKIFP
-450 NVELKKIWL
+450 NTSLKQIWL
-459 DSALLA
+459 DKALLI

-474 GSISKTEFDP
+474 GNSSKTEFDP
-484 NFEPLIK
+484 FFEPLIK
-491 INKELKS
+491 VNKDLKS
-498 RIHPE
+498 RIHQD
-503 LFQQVTVQHK
+503 LFKQVVAHQK
-513 MDISKITARDMAVLD
+513 MDISKIAAKDMTVLD
-528 RWLNAYEKVNQK
+528 HWLDVYEQANQK
-540 ISNFL
+540 IPDL
-545 KNCKKIHQQFIG
+545 IKDCKKIHQQFIG
-557 LTLLKQ
+557 ITLLKQ
-563 QIEQNF
+563 QIEQHF
-569 APKRDD
+569 APKREDNKS
-575 ERPVAI
+575 VAI
-581 FDTSYLMRHSDKL
+581 LDSCYLMDFSDRV
-594 EHIAKEKFVIIPQ
+594 KEIIKDNFVIIPQ
-607 ITLHELDGL
+607 IVITELE
-616 KRGNGDEQT
+616 GNKLSKDQE
-625 ESVKQARQAIRMIQ
+625 KAYKAREAIRVIKD
-639 QLPEEH
+639 LPHEH
-645 LEDSHFELG
+645 IEPSRLELSHFL
-654 HFINK
+654 NK
-659 SKPKDKLSA
+659 SQNHTRLSN
-668 DEQILSIA
+668 DEQILSVA
-676 LYHRLNSAQLF
+676 LYHRLNSAKLY
-687 SLDKNLCNLAKS
+687 SCDNSLCNLAKS
-699 VNVQAQDH
+699 VNVKTHNN

>member
-68 NALETMVKNDVLES
+68 NALETMVNNDVLES

-118 VPCHYDPLLQNLVKA
+118 VPCHYDPLRQNLVKA

-253 LPKIDWQQVLGAS
+253 LPKIDWQQVLGVS
-266 LPENELKMPAAKVSV
+266 LPENELKMSSAKVSV
-281 YLNESPNQVVPGY
+281 YLNESPNQVVQGY
-294 KINLSQQCLTPKISG
+294 EIILSQKCHIPKLNG
-309 KTLTIPMFFNPVPGF
+309 KTLTVPMLFNPATGF
-324 RALYIDRYLESSV
+324 RALYVDQNLESSV

-344 IYHAKQPREVA
+344 IYHARQPREVA
-355 LQLQLKDQEIWDKLK
+355 LQLRLNDQGIWEKLK
-370 TRLLQSIN
+370 TRLLQLID
-378 VNQLAPLV
+378 VNQLMPLV
-386 FARCFLSESN
+386 FARCFLSESQ
-396 LIEYSPFLTA
+396 LIEYSPLLKA
-406 KQAYSLHE
+406 KQAYNLHE
-414 DMIKTHKVGLESILW
+414 DMIKTHKVGLENILW

-435 LETIEDLNY
+435 LESMEDLTY
-444 FRRIFP
+444 FRKIFP
-450 NVELKKIWL
+450 NTTLKQIWL
-459 DSALLA
+459 DKALLI

-474 GSISKTEFDP
+474 GNSSKTEFDP
-484 NFEPLIK
+484 FFEPLIK
-491 INKELKS
+491 VNKDLKS
-498 RIHPE
+498 RIHQD
-503 LFQQVTVQHK
+503 LFKQVVAHQK
-513 MDISKITARDMAVLD
+513 MDISKIAAKDMTVLD
-528 RWLNAYEKVNQK
+528 HWLDVYEQANQK
-540 ISNFL
+540 IPDL
-545 KNCKKIHQQFIG
+545 IKDCKKIHQQFIG
-557 LTLLKQ
+557 ITLLKQ
-563 QIEQNF
+563 QIEQHF
-569 APKRDD
+569 APKREDNKS
-575 ERPVAI
+575 VAI
-581 FDTSYLMRHSDKL
+581 LDSCYLMDFSDRV
-594 EHIAKEKFVIIPQ
+594 KEIIKDNFVIIPQ
-607 ITLHELDGL
+607 IVITELE
-616 KRGNGDEQT
+616 GNKLSKDQE
-625 ESVKQARQAIRMIQ
+625 KAYKAREAIRVIKD
-639 QLPEEH
+639 LPHEH
-645 LEDSHFELG
+645 IEPSRLELSHFL
-654 HFINK
+654 NK
-659 SKPKDKLSA
+659 SQNHTRLSN
-668 DEQILSIA
+668 DEQILSVA
-676 LYHRLNSAQLF
+676 LYHRLNSAKLY
-687 SLDKNLCNLAKS
+687 SRDNSLCNLAKS
-699 VNVQAQDH
+699 VNVKTQNN

>member
-32 FEALLLNFTVQHQH
+32 FEALLLNLTVQHQQ
-46 KLGDSNLEQICE
+46 KLGDFNLEQICE
-58 IFKIEQNFLA
+58 VFKIEQNFLA
-68 NALETMVKNDVLES
+68 NALETMVYNDVLES

-253 LPKIDWQQVLGAS
+253 LPKIDWQQVLGVS
-266 LPENELKMPAAKVSV
+266 LPENELKMSSAKVSV
-281 YLNESPNQVVPGY
+281 YLNESPNQVVQGY
-294 KINLSQQCLTPKISG
+294 EIILSQKCHIPKLNG
-309 KTLTIPMFFNPVPGF
+309 KTLTVPMLFNPATGF
-324 RALYIDRYLESSV
+324 RALYVDQNLESSV

-344 IYHAKQPREVA
+344 IYHARQPREVA
-355 LQLQLKDQEIWDKLK
+355 LQLRLNDQGIWEKLK
-370 TRLLQSIN
+370 TRLLQLID
-378 VNQLAPLV
+378 VNQLMPLV
-386 FARCFLSESN
+386 FARCFLSESQ
-396 LIEYSPFLTA
+396 LIEYSPLLKA
-406 KQAYSLHE
+406 KQAYNLHE
-414 DMIKTHKVGLESILW
+414 DMIKTHKVGLENILW

-435 LETIEDLNY
+435 LESMEDLTY
-444 FRRIFP
+444 FRKIFP
-450 NVELKKIWL
+450 NTSLKQIWL
-459 DSALLA
+459 DKALLI

-474 GSISKTEFDP
+474 GNSSKTEFDP
-484 NFEPLIK
+484 FFEPLIK
-491 INKELKS
+491 VNKDLKS
-498 RIHPE
+498 RIHQD
-503 LFQQVTVQHK
+503 LFKQVVAHQK
-513 MDISKITARDMAVLD
+513 MDISKIAAKDMTVLD
-528 RWLNAYEKVNQK
+528 HWLDVYEQANQK
-540 ISNFL
+540 IPDL
-545 KNCKKIHQQFIG
+545 IKDCKKIHQQFIG
-557 LTLLKQ
+557 ITLLKQ
-563 QIEQNF
+563 QIEQHF
-569 APKRDD
+569 APKREDNKS
-575 ERPVAI
+575 VAI
-581 FDTSYLMRHSDKL
+581 LDSCYLMDFSDRV
-594 EHIAKEKFVIIPQ
+594 KEIIKDNFVIIPQ
-607 ITLHELDGL
+607 IVITELE
-616 KRGNGDEQT
+616 GNKLSKDQE
-625 ESVKQARQAIRMIQ
+625 KAYKAREAIRVIKD
-639 QLPEEH
+639 LPHEH
-645 LEDSHFELG
+645 IEPSRLELSHFL
-654 HFINK
+654 NK
-659 SKPKDKLSA
+659 SQNHTRLSN
-668 DEQILSIA
+668 DEQILSVA
-676 LYHRLNSAQLF
+676 LYHRLNSAKLY
-687 SLDKNLCNLAKS
+687 SCDNSLCNLAKS
-699 VNVQAQDH
+699 VNVKTHNN

>member
-32 FEALLLNFTVQHQH
+32 FEALLLNLTVQHQQ
-46 KLGDSNLEQICE
+46 KLGDFNLEQICE
-58 IFKIEQNFLA
+58 VFKIEQNFLA
-68 NALETMVKNDVLES
+68 NALETMVNNDVLES

-118 VPCHYDPLLQNLVKA
+118 VPCHYDPLRQNLVKA

-253 LPKIDWQQVLGAS
+253 LPKIDWQQVLGVS
-266 LPENELKMPAAKVSV
+266 LPENELKMSSAKVSV
-281 YLNESPNQVVPGY
+281 YLNESPNQVVQGY
-294 KINLSQQCLTPKISG
+294 EIILSQKCHIPKLNG
-309 KTLTIPMFFNPVPGF
+309 KTLTVPMLFNPATGF
-324 RALYIDRYLESSV
+324 RALYVDQNLESSV

-344 IYHAKQPREVA
+344 IYHARQPREVA
-355 LQLQLKDQEIWDKLK
+355 LQLRLNDQGIWEKLK
-370 TRLLQSIN
+370 TRLLQLID
-378 VNQLAPLV
+378 VNQLMPLV
-386 FARCFLSESN
+386 FARCFLSESQ
-396 LIEYSPFLTA
+396 LIEYSPLLTA
-406 KQAYSLHE
+406 KQAYNLHE
-414 DMIKTHKVGLESILW
+414 DMIKTHKVGLENILW

-435 LETIEDLNY
+435 LESMEDLTY
-444 FRRIFP
+444 FRKIFP
-450 NVELKKIWL
+450 NTSLKQIWL
-459 DSALLA
+459 DKALLI

-474 GSISKTEFDP
+474 GNSSKTEFDP
-484 NFEPLIK
+484 FFEPLIK
-491 INKELKS
+491 VNKDLKS
-498 RIHPE
+498 RIHQD
-503 LFQQVTVQHK
+503 LFKQVVAHQK
-513 MDISKITARDMAVLD
+513 MDISKIAAKDMTVLD
-528 RWLNAYEKVNQK
+528 HWLDVYEQANQK
-540 ISNFL
+540 IPDL
-545 KNCKKIHQQFIG
+545 IKDCKKIHQQFIG
-557 LTLLKQ
+557 ITLLKQ
-563 QIEQNF
+563 QIEQHF
-569 APKRDD
+569 APKREDNKS
-575 ERPVAI
+575 VAI
-581 FDTSYLMRHSDKL
+581 LDSCYLMDFSDRV
-594 EHIAKEKFVIIPQ
+594 KEIIKDNFVIIPQ
-607 ITLHELDGL
+607 IVITELE
-616 KRGNGDEQT
+616 GNKLSNDQE
-625 ESVKQARQAIRMIQ
+625 KAYKAREAIRVIKD
-639 QLPEEH
+639 LPHEH
-645 LEDSHFELG
+645 IEPSRLELSHFL
-654 HFINK
+654 NK
-659 SKPKDKLSA
+659 SQNHTRLSN
-668 DEQILSIA
+668 DEQILSVA
-676 LYHRLNSAQLF
+676 LYHRLNSAKLY
-687 SLDKNLCNLAKS
+687 SRDNSLCNLAKS
-699 VNVQAQDH
+699 VNVKTQNN

>member
-118 VPCHYDPLLQNLVKA
+118 VPCHYDPLRQNLVKA

-253 LPKIDWQQVLGAS
+253 LPKIDWQQVLGVS
-266 LPENELKMPAAKVSV
+266 LPENELKMSSAKVSV
-281 YLNESPNQVVPGY
+281 YLNESPNQVVQGY
-294 KINLSQQCLTPKISG
+294 EIILSQKCHIPKLNG
-309 KTLTIPMFFNPVPGF
+309 KTLTVPMLFNPATGF
-324 RALYIDRYLESSV
+324 RALYVDQNLESSV

-344 IYHAKQPREVA
+344 IYHARQPREVA
-355 LQLQLKDQEIWDKLK
+355 LQLRLNDQGIWEKLK
-370 TRLLQSIN
+370 TRLLQLID
-378 VNQLAPLV
+378 VNQLMPLV
-386 FARCFLSESN
+386 FARCFLSESQ
-396 LIEYSPFLTA
+396 LIEYSPLLKA
-406 KQAYSLHE
+406 KQAYNLHE
-414 DMIKTHKVGLESILW
+414 DMIKTHKVGLENILW

-435 LETIEDLNY
+435 LESMEDLTY
-444 FRRIFP
+444 FRKIFP
-450 NVELKKIWL
+450 NTTLKQIWL
-459 DSALLA
+459 DKALLI

-474 GSISKTEFDP
+474 GNSSKTEFDP
-484 NFEPLIK
+484 FFEPLIK
-491 INKELKS
+491 VNKDLKS
-498 RIHPE
+498 RIHQD
-503 LFQQVTVQHK
+503 LFKQVVAHQK
-513 MDISKITARDMAVLD
+513 MDISKIAAKDMTVLD
-528 RWLNAYEKVNQK
+528 HWLDVYEQANQK
-540 ISNFL
+540 IPDL
-545 KNCKKIHQQFIG
+545 IKDCKKIHQQFIG
-557 LTLLKQ
+557 ITLLKQ
-563 QIEQNF
+563 QIEQHF
-569 APKRDD
+569 APKREDNKS
-575 ERPVAI
+575 VAI
-581 FDTSYLMRHSDKL
+581 LDSCYLMDFSDRV
-594 EHIAKEKFVIIPQ
+594 KEIIKDNFVIIPQ
-607 ITLHELDGL
+607 IVITELE
-616 KRGNGDEQT
+616 GNKLSNDQE
-625 ESVKQARQAIRMIQ
+625 KAYKAREAIRVIKD
-639 QLPEEH
+639 LPHEH
-645 LEDSHFELG
+645 IEPSRLELSHFL
-654 HFINK
+654 NK
-659 SKPKDKLSA
+659 SQNHTRLSN
-668 DEQILSIA
+668 DEQILSVA
-676 LYHRLNSAQLF
+676 LYHRLNSAKLY
-687 SLDKNLCNLAKS
+687 SRDNSLCNLAKS
-699 VNVQAQDH
+699 VNVKTQNN

>member
-32 FEALLLNFTVQHQH
+32 FEALLLNLTVQHQQ
-46 KLGDSNLEQICE
+46 KLGDFNLEQICE
-58 IFKIEQNFLA
+58 VFKIEQNFLA

-118 VPCHYDPLLQNLVKA
+118 VPCHYDPLRQNLVKA

-253 LPKIDWQQVLGAS
+253 LPKIDWQQVLGVS
-266 LPENELKMPAAKVSV
+266 LPENELKMFSAKVSV
-281 YLNESPNQVVPGY
+281 YLNESPNQVVQGY
-294 KINLSQQCLTPKISG
+294 EIILSQKCHIPKLNG
-309 KTLTIPMFFNPVPGF
+309 KTLTVPMLFNPATGF
-324 RALYIDRYLESSV
+324 RALYVDQNLESSV

-344 IYHAKQPREVA
+344 IYHARQPREVA
-355 LQLQLKDQEIWDKLK
+355 LQLRLKDQGIWEKLK
-370 TRLLQSIN
+370 TRLLQLID
-378 VNQLAPLV
+378 VNQLMPLV
-386 FARCFLSESN
+386 FARCFLSESQ
-396 LIEYSPFLTA
+396 LIEYSPLLKA
-406 KQAYSLHE
+406 KQAYNLHE
-414 DMIKTHKVGLESILW
+414 DMIKTHKVGLENILW

-435 LETIEDLNY
+435 LESMEDLTY
-444 FRRIFP
+444 FRKIFP
-450 NVELKKIWL
+450 NTTLKQIWL
-459 DSALLA
+459 DKALLI

-474 GSISKTEFDP
+474 GNSSKTEFDP
-484 NFEPLIK
+484 FFEPLIK
-491 INKELKS
+491 VNKDLKS
-498 RIHPE
+498 RIHQD
-503 LFQQVTVQHK
+503 LFKQVVAHQK
-513 MDISKITARDMAVLD
+513 MDISKIAAKDMTVLD
-528 RWLNAYEKVNQK
+528 HWLDVYEQANQK
-540 ISNFL
+540 IPDL
-545 KNCKKIHQQFIG
+545 IKDCKKIHQQFIG
-557 LTLLKQ
+557 ITLLKQ
-563 QIEQNF
+563 QIEQHF
-569 APKRDD
+569 APKREDNKS
-575 ERPVAI
+575 VAI
-581 FDTSYLMRHSDKL
+581 LDSCYLMDFSDRV
-594 EHIAKEKFVIIPQ
+594 KEIIKDNFVIIPQ
-607 ITLHELDGL
+607 IVITELE
-616 KRGNGDEQT
+616 GNKLSKDQE
-625 ESVKQARQAIRMIQ
+625 KAYKAREAIRVIKD
-639 QLPEEH
+639 LPHEH
-645 LEDSHFELG
+645 IEPSRLELS

-659 SKPKDKLSA
+659 SQNNIGLSN
-668 DEQILSIA
+668 DEQILSVA
-676 LYHRLNSAQLF
+676 LYHRLNSAKLY
-687 SLDKNLCNLAKS
+687 SCDNSLCNLAKS
-699 VNVQAQDH
+699 VNVKTHNN

>member
-1 MNTPLIQTKVW
+1 MNTPLIQNKVW

-253 LPKIDWQQVLGAS
+253 LPKIDWQQVLGVS
-266 LPENELKMPAAKVSV
+266 LPENELKMSSAKVSV
-281 YLNESPNQVVPGY
+281 YLNESPNQVVQGY
-294 KINLSQQCLTPKISG
+294 EIILSQKCHIPKLNG
-309 KTLTIPMFFNPVPGF
+309 KTLTVPMLFNPATGF
-324 RALYIDRYLESSV
+324 RALYVDQNLESSV

-344 IYHAKQPREVA
+344 IYHARQPREVA
-355 LQLQLKDQEIWDKLK
+355 LQLRLNDQGIWEKLK
-370 TRLLQSIN
+370 TRLLQLID
-378 VNQLAPLV
+378 VNQLMPLV
-386 FARCFLSESN
+386 FARCFLSESQ
-396 LIEYSPFLTA
+396 LIEYSPLLKA
-406 KQAYSLHE
+406 KQAYNLHE
-414 DMIKTHKVGLESILW
+414 DMIKTHKVGLENILW

-435 LETIEDLNY
+435 LESMEDLTY
-444 FRRIFP
+444 FRKIFP
-450 NVELKKIWL
+450 NTSLKQIWL
-459 DSALLA
+459 DKALLI

-474 GSISKTEFDP
+474 GNSSKTEFDP
-484 NFEPLIK
+484 FFEPLIK
-491 INKELKS
+491 VNKDLKS
-498 RIHPE
+498 RIHQD
-503 LFQQVTVQHK
+503 LFKQVVAHQK
-513 MDISKITARDMAVLD
+513 MDISKIAAKDMTVLD
-528 RWLNAYEKVNQK
+528 HWLDVYEQANQK
-540 ISNFL
+540 IPDL
-545 KNCKKIHQQFIG
+545 IKDCKKIHQQFIG
-557 LTLLKQ
+557 ITLLKQ
-563 QIEQNF
+563 QIEQHF
-569 APKRDD
+569 APKREDNKS
-575 ERPVAI
+575 VAI
-581 FDTSYLMRHSDKL
+581 LDSCYLMDFSDRV
-594 EHIAKEKFVIIPQ
+594 KEIIKDNFVIIPQ
-607 ITLHELDGL
+607 IVITELE
-616 KRGNGDEQT
+616 GNKLSNDQE
-625 ESVKQARQAIRMIQ
+625 KAYKAREAIRVIKD
-639 QLPEEH
+639 LPHEH
-645 LEDSHFELG
+645 IEPSRLELSHFL
-654 HFINK
+654 NK
-659 SKPKDKLSA
+659 SQNHTRLSN
-668 DEQILSIA
+668 DEQILSVA
-676 LYHRLNSAQLF
+676 LYHRLNSAKLY
-687 SLDKNLCNLAKS
+687 SRDNSLCNLAKS
-699 VNVQAQDH
+699 VNVKTQNN

>member
-68 NALETMVKNDVLES
+68 NALETMVYNDVLES

-118 VPCHYDPLLQNLVKA
+118 VPCHYDPLRQNLVKA

-253 LPKIDWQQVLGAS
+253 LPKIDWQQVLGVS
-266 LPENELKMPAAKVSV
+266 LPENELKMSSAKVSV
-281 YLNESPNQVVPGY
+281 YLNESPNQVVQGY
-294 KINLSQQCLTPKISG
+294 EIILSQKCHIPKLNG
-309 KTLTIPMFFNPVPGF
+309 KTLTVPMLFNPATGF
-324 RALYIDRYLESSV
+324 RALYVDQNLESSV

-344 IYHAKQPREVA
+344 IYHARQPREVA
-355 LQLQLKDQEIWDKLK
+355 LQLRLNDQGIWEKLK
-370 TRLLQSIN
+370 TRLLQLID
-378 VNQLAPLV
+378 VNQLMPLV
-386 FARCFLSESN
+386 FARCFLSESQ
-396 LIEYSPFLTA
+396 LIEYSPLLTA
-406 KQAYSLHE
+406 KQAYNLHE
-414 DMIKTHKVGLESILW
+414 DMIKTHKVGLENILW

-435 LETIEDLNY
+435 LESMEDLTY
-444 FRRIFP
+444 FRKIFP
-450 NVELKKIWL
+450 NTSLKQIWL
-459 DSALLA
+459 DKALLI

-474 GSISKTEFDP
+474 GNSSKTEFDP
-484 NFEPLIK
+484 FFEPLIK
-491 INKELKS
+491 VNKDLKS
-498 RIHPE
+498 RIHQD
-503 LFQQVTVQHK
+503 LFKQVVAHQK
-513 MDISKITARDMAVLD
+513 MDISKIAAKDMTVLD
-528 RWLNAYEKVNQK
+528 HWLDVYEQANQK
-540 ISNFL
+540 IPDL
-545 KNCKKIHQQFIG
+545 IKDCKKIHQQFIG
-557 LTLLKQ
+557 ITLLKQ
-563 QIEQNF
+563 QIEQHF
-569 APKRDD
+569 APKREDNKS
-575 ERPVAI
+575 VAI
-581 FDTSYLMRHSDKL
+581 LDSCYLMDFSDRV
-594 EHIAKEKFVIIPQ
+594 KEIIKDNFVIIPQ
-607 ITLHELDGL
+607 IVITELE
-616 KRGNGDEQT
+616 GNKLSKDQE
-625 ESVKQARQAIRMIQ
+625 KAYKAREAIRVIKD
-639 QLPEEH
+639 LPHEH
-645 LEDSHFELG
+645 IEPSRLELSHFL
-654 HFINK
+654 NK
-659 SKPKDKLSA
+659 SQNHTRLSN
-668 DEQILSIA
+668 DEQILSVA
-676 LYHRLNSAQLF
+676 LYHRLNSAKLY
-687 SLDKNLCNLAKS
+687 SCDNSLCNLAKS
-699 VNVQAQDH
+699 VNVKTQNN

>member
-32 FEALLLNFTVQHQH
+32 FEALLLNLTVQHQQ
-46 KLGDSNLEQICE
+46 KLGDFNLEQICE
-58 IFKIEQNFLA
+58 VFKIEQNFLA
-68 NALETMVKNDVLES
+68 NALETMVYNDVLES
-82 VSGYL
+82 FSGYL

-118 VPCHYDPLLQNLVKA
+118 VPCHYDPLRQNLVKA

-253 LPKIDWQQVLGAS
+253 LPKIDWQQVLGVS
-266 LPENELKMPAAKVSV
+266 LPENELKMSSAKVSV
-281 YLNESPNQVVPGY
+281 YLNESPNQVVQGY
-294 KINLSQQCLTPKISG
+294 EIILSQKCHIPKLNG
-309 KTLTIPMFFNPVPGF
+309 KTLTVPMLFNPATGF
-324 RALYIDRYLESSV
+324 RALYVDQNLESSV

-344 IYHAKQPREVA
+344 IYHARQPREVA
-355 LQLQLKDQEIWDKLK
+355 LQLRLNDQGIWEKLK
-370 TRLLQSIN
+370 TRLLQLID
-378 VNQLAPLV
+378 VNQLMPLV
-386 FARCFLSESN
+386 FARCFLSESQ
-396 LIEYSPFLTA
+396 LIEYSPLLKA
-406 KQAYSLHE
+406 KQAYNLHE
-414 DMIKTHKVGLESILW
+414 DMIKTHKVGLENILW

-435 LETIEDLNY
+435 LESMEDLTY
-444 FRRIFP
+444 FRKIFP
-450 NVELKKIWL
+450 NTSLKQIWL
-459 DSALLA
+459 DKALLI

-474 GSISKTEFDP
+474 GNSSKTEFDP
-484 NFEPLIK
+484 FFEPLIK
-491 INKELKS
+491 VNKDLKS
-498 RIHPE
+498 RIHQD
-503 LFQQVTVQHK
+503 LFKQVVAHQK
-513 MDISKITARDMAVLD
+513 MDISKIAAKDMTVLD
-528 RWLNAYEKVNQK
+528 HWLDVYEQANQK
-540 ISNFL
+540 IPDL
-545 KNCKKIHQQFIG
+545 IKDCKKIHQQFIG
-557 LTLLKQ
+557 ITLLKQ
-563 QIEQNF
+563 QIEQHF
-569 APKRDD
+569 APKREDNKS
-575 ERPVAI
+575 VAI
-581 FDTSYLMRHSDKL
+581 LDSCYLMDFSDRV
-594 EHIAKEKFVIIPQ
+594 KEIIKDNFVIIPQ
-607 ITLHELDGL
+607 IVITELE
-616 KRGNGDEQT
+616 GNKLSKDQE
-625 ESVKQARQAIRMIQ
+625 KAYKAREAIRVIKD
-639 QLPEEH
+639 LPHEH
-645 LEDSHFELG
+645 IEPSRLELSHFL
-654 HFINK
+654 NK
-659 SKPKDKLSA
+659 SQNHTRLSN
-668 DEQILSIA
+668 DEQILSVA
-676 LYHRLNSAQLF
+676 LYHRLNSAKLY
-687 SLDKNLCNLAKS
+687 SRDNSLCNLAKS
-699 VNVQAQDH
+699 VNVKTQNN

>member
-68 NALETMVKNDVLES
+68 NALETMVNNDVLES

-118 VPCHYDPLLQNLVKA
+118 VPCHYDPLRQNLVKA

-253 LPKIDWQQVLGAS
+253 LPKIDWQQVLGVS
-266 LPENELKMPAAKVSV
+266 LPENELKMSSAKVSV
-281 YLNESPNQVVPGY
+281 YLNESPNQVVQGY
-294 KINLSQQCLTPKISG
+294 EIILSQKCHIPKLNG
-309 KTLTIPMFFNPVPGF
+309 KTLTVPMLFNPATGF
-324 RALYIDRYLESSV
+324 RALYVDQNLESSV

-344 IYHAKQPREVA
+344 IYHARQPREVA
-355 LQLQLKDQEIWDKLK
+355 LQLRLNDQGIWEKLK
-370 TRLLQSIN
+370 TRLLQLID
-378 VNQLAPLV
+378 VNQLMPLV
-386 FARCFLSESN
+386 FARCFLSESQ
-396 LIEYSPFLTA
+396 LIEYSPLLTA
-406 KQAYSLHE
+406 KQAYNLHE
-414 DMIKTHKVGLESILW
+414 DMIKTHKVGLENILW

-435 LETIEDLNY
+435 LESMEDLTY
-444 FRRIFP
+444 FRKIFP
-450 NVELKKIWL
+450 NTTLKQIWL
-459 DSALLA
+459 DKALLI

-474 GSISKTEFDP
+474 GNSSKTEFDP
-484 NFEPLIK
+484 FFEPLIK
-491 INKELKS
+491 VNKDLKS
-498 RIHPE
+498 RIHQD
-503 LFQQVTVQHK
+503 LFKQVVAHQK
-513 MDISKITARDMAVLD
+513 MDISKIAAKDMTVLD
-528 RWLNAYEKVNQK
+528 HWLDVYEQANQK
-540 ISNFL
+540 IPDL
-545 KNCKKIHQQFIG
+545 IKDCKKIHQQFIG
-557 LTLLKQ
+557 ITLLKQ
-563 QIEQNF
+563 QIEQHF
-569 APKRDD
+569 APKREDNKS
-575 ERPVAI
+575 VAI
-581 FDTSYLMRHSDKL
+581 LDSCYLMDFSDRV
-594 EHIAKEKFVIIPQ
+594 KEIIKDNFVIIPQ
-607 ITLHELDGL
+607 IVITELE
-616 KRGNGDEQT
+616 GNKLSKDQE
-625 ESVKQARQAIRMIQ
+625 KAYKAREAIRVIKD
-639 QLPEEH
+639 LPHEH
-645 LEDSHFELG
+645 IEPSRLELSHFL
-654 HFINK
+654 NK
-659 SKPKDKLSA
+659 SQNHTRLSN
-668 DEQILSIA
+668 DEQILSVA
-676 LYHRLNSAQLF
+676 LYHRLNSAKLY
-687 SLDKNLCNLAKS
+687 SRDNSLCNLAKS
-699 VNVQAQDH
+699 VNVKTQNN

>member
-32 FEALLLNFTVQHQH
+32 FEALLLNLTVQHQQ
-46 KLGDSNLEQICE
+46 KLGDFNLEQICE
-58 IFKIEQNFLA
+58 VFKIEQNFLA
-68 NALETMVKNDVLES
+68 NALETMVYNDVLES
-82 VSGYL
+82 FSGYL

-118 VPCHYDPLLQNLVKA
+118 VPCHYDPLRQNLVKA

-253 LPKIDWQQVLGAS
+253 LPKIDWQQVLGVS
-266 LPENELKMPAAKVSV
+266 LPENELKMSSAKVSV
-281 YLNESPNQVVPGY
+281 YLNESPNQVVQGY
-294 KINLSQQCLTPKISG
+294 EIILSQKCHIPKLNG
-309 KTLTIPMFFNPVPGF
+309 KTLTVPMLFNPATGF
-324 RALYIDRYLESSV
+324 RALYVDQNLESSV

-344 IYHAKQPREVA
+344 IYHARQPREVA
-355 LQLQLKDQEIWDKLK
+355 LQLRLNDQGIWEKLK
-370 TRLLQSIN
+370 TRLLQLID
-378 VNQLAPLV
+378 VNQLMPLV
-386 FARCFLSESN
+386 FARCFLSESQ
-396 LIEYSPFLTA
+396 LIEYSPLLKA
-406 KQAYSLHE
+406 KQAYNLHE
-414 DMIKTHKVGLESILW
+414 DMIKTHKVGLENILW

-435 LETIEDLNY
+435 LESMEDLTY
-444 FRRIFP
+444 FRKIFP
-450 NVELKKIWL
+450 NTSLKQIWL
-459 DSALLA
+459 DKALLI

-474 GSISKTEFDP
+474 GNSSKTEFDP
-484 NFEPLIK
+484 FFEPLIK
-491 INKELKS
+491 VNKDLKS
-498 RIHPE
+498 RIHQD
-503 LFQQVTVQHK
+503 LFKQVVAHQK
-513 MDISKITARDMAVLD
+513 MDISKIAAKDMTVLD
-528 RWLNAYEKVNQK
+528 HWLDVYEQANQK
-540 ISNFL
+540 IPDL
-545 KNCKKIHQQFIG
+545 IKDCKKIHQQFIG
-557 LTLLKQ
+557 ITLLKQ
-563 QIEQNF
+563 QIEQHF
-569 APKRDD
+569 APKREDNKS
-575 ERPVAI
+575 VAI
-581 FDTSYLMRHSDKL
+581 LDSCYLMDFSDRV
-594 EHIAKEKFVIIPQ
+594 KEIIKDNFVIIPQ
-607 ITLHELDGL
+607 IVITELE
-616 KRGNGDEQT
+616 GNKLSKDQE
-625 ESVKQARQAIRMIQ
+625 KAYKAREAIRVIKD
-639 QLPEEH
+639 LPHEH
-645 LEDSHFELG
+645 IEPSRLELSHFL
-654 HFINK
+654 NK
-659 SKPKDKLSA
+659 SQNHTRLSN
-668 DEQILSIA
+668 DEQILSVA
-676 LYHRLNSAQLF
+676 LYHRLNSAKLY
-687 SLDKNLCNLAKS
+687 SCDNSLCNLAKS
-699 VNVQAQDH
+699 VNVKTQNN

>member
-253 LPKIDWQQVLGAS
+253 LPKIDWQQVLGVS
-266 LPENELKMPAAKVSV
+266 LPENELKMSSAKVSV
-281 YLNESPNQVVPGY
+281 YLNESPNQVVQGY
-294 KINLSQQCLTPKISG
+294 EIILSQKCHIPKLNG
-309 KTLTIPMFFNPVPGF
+309 KTLTVPMLFNPATGF
-324 RALYIDRYLESSV
+324 RALYVDQNLESSV

-344 IYHAKQPREVA
+344 IYHARQPREVA
-355 LQLQLKDQEIWDKLK
+355 LQLRLNDQGIWEKLK
-370 TRLLQSIN
+370 TRLLQLID
-378 VNQLAPLV
+378 VNQLMPLV
-386 FARCFLSESN
+386 FARCFLSESQ
-396 LIEYSPFLTA
+396 LIEYSPLLKA
-406 KQAYSLHE
+406 KQAYNLHE
-414 DMIKTHKVGLESILW
+414 DMIKTHKVGLENILW

-435 LETIEDLNY
+435 LESMEDLTY
-444 FRRIFP
+444 FRKIFP
-450 NVELKKIWL
+450 NTTLKQIWL
-459 DSALLA
+459 DKALLI

-474 GSISKTEFDP
+474 GNSSKTEFDP
-484 NFEPLIK
+484 FFEPLIK
-491 INKELKS
+491 VNKDLKS
-498 RIHPE
+498 RIHQD
-503 LFQQVTVQHK
+503 LFKQVVAHQK
-513 MDISKITARDMAVLD
+513 MDISKIAAKDMTVLD
-528 RWLNAYEKVNQK
+528 HWLDVYEQANQK
-540 ISNFL
+540 IPDL
-545 KNCKKIHQQFIG
+545 IKDCKKIHQQFIG
-557 LTLLKQ
+557 ITLLKQ
-563 QIEQNF
+563 QIEQHF
-569 APKRDD
+569 APKREDNKS
-575 ERPVAI
+575 VAI
-581 FDTSYLMRHSDKL
+581 LDSCYLMDFSDRV
-594 EHIAKEKFVIIPQ
+594 KEIIKDNFVIIPQ
-607 ITLHELDGL
+607 IVITELE
-616 KRGNGDEQT
+616 GNKLSNDQE
-625 ESVKQARQAIRMIQ
+625 KAYKAREAIRVIKD
-639 QLPEEH
+639 LPHEH
-645 LEDSHFELG
+645 IEPSRLELSHFL
-654 HFINK
+654 NK
-659 SKPKDKLSA
+659 SQNHTRLSN
-668 DEQILSIA
+668 DEQILSVA
-676 LYHRLNSAQLF
+676 LYHRLNSAKLY
-687 SLDKNLCNLAKS
+687 SCDNSLCNLAKS
-699 VNVQAQDH
+699 VNVKTHNN

>member
-118 VPCHYDPLLQNLVKA
+118 VPCHYDPLRQNLVKA

-253 LPKIDWQQVLGAS
+253 LPKIDWQQVLGVS
-266 LPENELKMPAAKVSV
+266 LPENELKMSSAKVSV
-281 YLNESPNQVVPGY
+281 YLNESPNQVVQGY
-294 KINLSQQCLTPKISG
+294 EIILSQKCHIPKLNG
-309 KTLTIPMFFNPVPGF
+309 KTLTVPMLFNPATGF
-324 RALYIDRYLESSV
+324 RALYVDQNLESSV

-344 IYHAKQPREVA
+344 IYHARQPREVA
-355 LQLQLKDQEIWDKLK
+355 LQLRLKDQGIWEKLK
-370 TRLLQSIN
+370 TRLLQLID
-378 VNQLAPLV
+378 VNQLMPLV
-386 FARCFLSESN
+386 FARCFLSESQ
-396 LIEYSPFLTA
+396 LIEYSPLLTA
-406 KQAYSLHE
+406 KQAYNLHE
-414 DMIKTHKVGLESILW
+414 DMIKTHKVGLENILW

-435 LETIEDLNY
+435 LESMEDLTY
-444 FRRIFP
+444 FRKIFP
-450 NVELKKIWL
+450 NTSLKQIWL
-459 DSALLA
+459 DKALLI

-474 GSISKTEFDP
+474 GNSSKTEFDP
-484 NFEPLIK
+484 FFEPLIK
-491 INKELKS
+491 VNKDLKS
-498 RIHPE
+498 RIHQD
-503 LFQQVTVQHK
+503 LFKQVVAHQK
-513 MDISKITARDMAVLD
+513 MDISKIAAKDMTVLD
-528 RWLNAYEKVNQK
+528 HWLDVYEQANQK
-540 ISNFL
+540 IPDL
-545 KNCKKIHQQFIG
+545 IKDCKKIHQQFIG
-557 LTLLKQ
+557 ITLLKQ
-563 QIEQNF
+563 QIEQHF
-569 APKRDD
+569 APKREDNKS
-575 ERPVAI
+575 VAI
-581 FDTSYLMRHSDKL
+581 LDSCYLMDFSDRV
-594 EHIAKEKFVIIPQ
+594 KEIIKDNFVIIPQ
-607 ITLHELDGL
+607 IVITELE
-616 KRGNGDEQT
+616 GNKLSKDQE
-625 ESVKQARQAIRMIQ
+625 KAYKAREAIRVIKD
-639 QLPEEH
+639 LPHEH
-645 LEDSHFELG
+645 IEPSRLELSHFL
-654 HFINK
+654 NK
-659 SKPKDKLSA
+659 SQNHTRLSN
-668 DEQILSIA
+668 DEQILSVA
-676 LYHRLNSAQLF
+676 LYHRLNSAKLY
-687 SLDKNLCNLAKS
+687 SCDNSLCNLAKS
-699 VNVQAQDH
+699 VNVKTQNN

>member
-32 FEALLLNFTVQHQH
+32 FEALLLNLTVQHQQ
-46 KLGDSNLEQICE
+46 KLGDFNLEQICE

-68 NALETMVKNDVLES
+68 NALETMVYNDVLES

-253 LPKIDWQQVLGAS
+253 LPKIDWQQVLGVS
-266 LPENELKMPAAKVSV
+266 LPENELKMSSAKVSV
-281 YLNESPNQVVPGY
+281 YLNESPNQVVQGY
-294 KINLSQQCLTPKISG
+294 EIILSQKCHIPKLNG
-309 KTLTIPMFFNPVPGF
+309 KTLTVPMLFNPATGF
-324 RALYIDRYLESSV
+324 RALYVDQNLESSV

-344 IYHAKQPREVA
+344 IYHARQPREVA
-355 LQLQLKDQEIWDKLK
+355 LQLRLNDQGIWEKLK
-370 TRLLQSIN
+370 TRLLQLID
-378 VNQLAPLV
+378 VNQLMPLV
-386 FARCFLSESN
+386 FARCFLSESQ
-396 LIEYSPFLTA
+396 LIEYSPLLTA
-406 KQAYSLHE
+406 KQAYNLHE
-414 DMIKTHKVGLESILW
+414 DMIKTHKVGLENILW

-435 LETIEDLNY
+435 LESMEDLTY
-444 FRRIFP
+444 FRKIFP
-450 NVELKKIWL
+450 NTTLKQIWL
-459 DSALLA
+459 DKALLI

-474 GSISKTEFDP
+474 GNSSKTEFDP
-484 NFEPLIK
+484 FFEPLIK
-491 INKELKS
+491 VNKDLKS
-498 RIHPE
+498 RIHQD
-503 LFQQVTVQHK
+503 LFKQVVAHQK
-513 MDISKITARDMAVLD
+513 MDISKIAAKDMTVLD
-528 RWLNAYEKVNQK
+528 HWLDVYEQANQK
-540 ISNFL
+540 IPDL
-545 KNCKKIHQQFIG
+545 IKDCKKIHQQFIG
-557 LTLLKQ
+557 ITLLKQ
-563 QIEQNF
+563 QIEQHF
-569 APKRDD
+569 APKREDNKS
-575 ERPVAI
+575 VAI
-581 FDTSYLMRHSDKL
+581 LDSCYLMDFSDRV
-594 EHIAKEKFVIIPQ
+594 KEIIKDNFVIIPQ
-607 ITLHELDGL
+607 IVITELE
-616 KRGNGDEQT
+616 GNKLSKDQE
-625 ESVKQARQAIRMIQ
+625 KAYKAREAIRVIKD
-639 QLPEEH
+639 LPHEH
-645 LEDSHFELG
+645 IEPSRLELSHFL
-654 HFINK
+654 NK
-659 SKPKDKLSA
+659 SQNHTRLSN
-668 DEQILSIA
+668 DEQILSVA
-676 LYHRLNSAQLF
+676 LYHRLNSAKLY
-687 SLDKNLCNLAKS
+687 SCDNSLCNLAKS
-699 VNVQAQDH
+699 VNVKTHNN

>member
-118 VPCHYDPLLQNLVKA
+118 VPCHYDPLRQNLVKA

-253 LPKIDWQQVLGAS
+253 LPKIDWQQVLGVS
-266 LPENELKMPAAKVSV
+266 LPENELKMSSAKVSV
-281 YLNESPNQVVPGY
+281 YLNESPNQVVQGY
-294 KINLSQQCLTPKISG
+294 EIILSQKCHIPKLNG
-309 KTLTIPMFFNPVPGF
+309 KTLTVPMLFNPATGF
-324 RALYIDRYLESSV
+324 RALYVDQNLESSV

-344 IYHAKQPREVA
+344 IYHARQPREVA
-355 LQLQLKDQEIWDKLK
+355 LQLRLNDQGIWEKLK
-370 TRLLQSIN
+370 TRLLQLID
-378 VNQLAPLV
+378 VNQLMPLV
-386 FARCFLSESN
+386 FARCFLSESQ
-396 LIEYSPFLTA
+396 LIEYSPLLKA
-406 KQAYSLHE
+406 KQAYNLHE
-414 DMIKTHKVGLESILW
+414 DMIKTHKVGLENILW

-435 LETIEDLNY
+435 LESMEDLTY
-444 FRRIFP
+444 FRKIFP
-450 NVELKKIWL
+450 NTTLKQIWL
-459 DSALLA
+459 DKALLI

-474 GSISKTEFDP
+474 GNSSKTEFDP
-484 NFEPLIK
+484 FFEPLIK
-491 INKELKS
+491 VNKDLKS
-498 RIHPE
+498 RIHQD
-503 LFQQVTVQHK
+503 LFKQVVAHQK
-513 MDISKITARDMAVLD
+513 MDISKIAAKDMTVLD
-528 RWLNAYEKVNQK
+528 HWLDVYEQANQK
-540 ISNFL
+540 IPDL
-545 KNCKKIHQQFIG
+545 IKDCKKIHQQFIG
-557 LTLLKQ
+557 ITLLKQ
-563 QIEQNF
+563 QIEQHF
-569 APKRDD
+569 APKREDNKS
-575 ERPVAI
+575 VAI
-581 FDTSYLMRHSDKL
+581 LDSCYLMDFSDRV
-594 EHIAKEKFVIIPQ
+594 KEIIKDNFVIIPQ
-607 ITLHELDGL
+607 IVITELE
-616 KRGNGDEQT
+616 GNKLSNDQE
-625 ESVKQARQAIRMIQ
+625 KAYKAREAIRVIKD
-639 QLPEEH
+639 LPHEH
-645 LEDSHFELG
+645 IEPSRLELSHFL
-654 HFINK
+654 NK
-659 SKPKDKLSA
+659 SQNHTRLSN
-668 DEQILSIA
+668 DEQILSVA
-676 LYHRLNSAQLF
+676 LYHRLNSAKLY
-687 SLDKNLCNLAKS
+687 SCDNSLCNLAKS
-699 VNVQAQDH
+699 VNVKTHNN

>member
-118 VPCHYDPLLQNLVKA
+118 VPCHYDPLRQNLVKA

-253 LPKIDWQQVLGAS
+253 LPKIDWQQVLGVS
-266 LPENELKMPAAKVSV
+266 LPENELKMSSAKVSV
-281 YLNESPNQVVPGY
+281 YLNESPNQVVQGY
-294 KINLSQQCLTPKISG
+294 EIILSQKCHIPKLNG
-309 KTLTIPMFFNPVPGF
+309 KTLTVPMLFNPATGF
-324 RALYIDRYLESSV
+324 RALYVDQNLESSV

-344 IYHAKQPREVA
+344 IYHARQPREVA
-355 LQLQLKDQEIWDKLK
+355 LQLRLNDQGIWEKLK
-370 TRLLQSIN
+370 TRLLQLID
-378 VNQLAPLV
+378 VNQLIPLV
-386 FARCFLSESN
+386 FARCFLSESQ
-396 LIEYSPFLTA
+396 LIEYSPLLTA
-406 KQAYSLHE
+406 KQAYNLHE
-414 DMIKTHKVGLESILW
+414 DMIKTHKVGLENILW

-435 LETIEDLNY
+435 LESMEDLTY
-444 FRRIFP
+444 FRKIFP
-450 NVELKKIWL
+450 NTTLKQIWL
-459 DSALLA
+459 DKALLI

-474 GSISKTEFDP
+474 GNSSKTEFDP
-484 NFEPLIK
+484 FFEPLIK
-491 INKELKS
+491 VNKDLKS
-498 RIHPE
+498 RIHQD
-503 LFQQVTVQHK
+503 LFKQVVAHQK
-513 MDISKITARDMAVLD
+513 MDISKIAAKDMTVLD
-528 RWLNAYEKVNQK
+528 HWLDVYEQANQK
-540 ISNFL
+540 IPDL
-545 KNCKKIHQQFIG
+545 IKDCKKIHQQFIG
-557 LTLLKQ
+557 ITLLKQ
-563 QIEQNF
+563 QIEQHF
-569 APKRDD
+569 APKREDNKS
-575 ERPVAI
+575 VAI
-581 FDTSYLMRHSDKL
+581 LDSCYLMDFREVVPL
-594 EHIAKEKFVIIPQ
+594 V
-607 ITLHELDGL
+607 
-616 KRGNGDEQT
+616 
-625 ESVKQARQAIRMIQ
+625 
-639 QLPEEH
+639 
-645 LEDSHFELG
+645 
-654 HFINK
+654 
-659 SKPKDKLSA
+659 
-668 DEQILSIA
+668 
-676 LYHRLNSAQLF
+676 
-687 SLDKNLCNLAKS
+687 
-699 VNVQAQDH
+699 

>member
-32 FEALLLNFTVQHQH
+32 FEALLLNLTVQHQQ
-46 KLGDSNLEQICE
+46 KLGDFNLEQICE
-58 IFKIEQNFLA
+58 VFKIEQNFLA
-68 NALETMVKNDVLES
+68 NALETMVYNDVLES

-253 LPKIDWQQVLGAS
+253 LPKIDWQQVLGVS
-266 LPENELKMPAAKVSV
+266 LPENELKMSSAKVSV
-281 YLNESPNQVVPGY
+281 YLNESPNQVVQGY
-294 KINLSQQCLTPKISG
+294 EIILSQKCHIPKLNG
-309 KTLTIPMFFNPVPGF
+309 KTLTVPMLFNPATGF
-324 RALYIDRYLESSV
+324 RALYVDQNLESSV

-344 IYHAKQPREVA
+344 IYHARQPREVA
-355 LQLQLKDQEIWDKLK
+355 LQLRLKDQGIWEKLK
-370 TRLLQSIN
+370 TRLLQLID
-378 VNQLAPLV
+378 VNQLMPLV
-386 FARCFLSESN
+386 FARCFLSESQ
-396 LIEYSPFLTA
+396 LIEYSPLLKA
-406 KQAYSLHE
+406 KQAYNLHE
-414 DMIKTHKVGLESILW
+414 DMIKTHKVGLENILW

-435 LETIEDLNY
+435 LESMEDLTY
-444 FRRIFP
+444 FRKIFP
-450 NVELKKIWL
+450 NTSLKQIWL
-459 DSALLA
+459 DKALLI

-474 GSISKTEFDP
+474 GNSSKTEFDP
-484 NFEPLIK
+484 FFEPLIK
-491 INKELKS
+491 VNKDLKS
-498 RIHPE
+498 RIHQD
-503 LFQQVTVQHK
+503 LFKQVVAHQK
-513 MDISKITARDMAVLD
+513 MDISKIAAKDMTVLD
-528 RWLNAYEKVNQK
+528 HWLDVYEQANQK
-540 ISNFL
+540 IPDL
-545 KNCKKIHQQFIG
+545 IKDCKKIHQQFIG
-557 LTLLKQ
+557 ITLLKQ
-563 QIEQNF
+563 QIEQHF
-569 APKRDD
+569 APKREDNKS
-575 ERPVAI
+575 VAI
-581 FDTSYLMRHSDKL
+581 LDSCYLMDFSDRV
-594 EHIAKEKFVIIPQ
+594 KEIIKDNFVIIPQ
-607 ITLHELDGL
+607 IVITELE
-616 KRGNGDEQT
+616 GNKLSKDQE
-625 ESVKQARQAIRMIQ
+625 KAYKAREAIRVIKD
-639 QLPEEH
+639 LPHEH
-645 LEDSHFELG
+645 IEPSRLELSHFL
-654 HFINK
+654 NK
-659 SKPKDKLSA
+659 SQNHTRLSN
-668 DEQILSIA
+668 DEQILSVA
-676 LYHRLNSAQLF
+676 LYHRLNSAKLY
-687 SLDKNLCNLAKS
+687 SRDNSLCNLAKS
-699 VNVQAQDH
+699 VNVKTQNN

>member
-32 FEALLLNFTVQHQH
+32 FEALLLNLTVQHQQ
-46 KLGDSNLEQICE
+46 KLGDFNLEQICE
-58 IFKIEQNFLA
+58 VFKIEQNFLA
-68 NALETMVKNDVLES
+68 NALETMVYNDVLES
-82 VSGYL
+82 FSGYL

-253 LPKIDWQQVLGAS
+253 LPKIDWQQVLGVS
-266 LPENELKMPAAKVSV
+266 LPENELKMSSAKVSV
-281 YLNESPNQVVPGY
+281 YLNESPNQVVQGY
-294 KINLSQQCLTPKISG
+294 EIILSQKCHIPKLNG
-309 KTLTIPMFFNPVPGF
+309 KTLTVPMLFNPATGF
-324 RALYIDRYLESSV
+324 RALYVDQNLESSV

-344 IYHAKQPREVA
+344 IYHARQPREVA
-355 LQLQLKDQEIWDKLK
+355 LQLRLNDQGIWEKLK
-370 TRLLQSIN
+370 TRLLQLID
-378 VNQLAPLV
+378 VNQLIPLV
-386 FARCFLSESN
+386 FARCFLSESQ
-396 LIEYSPFLTA
+396 LIEYSPLLTA
-406 KQAYSLHE
+406 KQAYNLHE
-414 DMIKTHKVGLESILW
+414 DMIKTHKVGLENILW

-435 LETIEDLNY
+435 LESMEDLTY
-444 FRRIFP
+444 FRKIFP
-450 NVELKKIWL
+450 NTSLKQIWL
-459 DSALLA
+459 DKALLI

-474 GSISKTEFDP
+474 GNSSKTEFDP
-484 NFEPLIK
+484 FFEPLIK
-491 INKELKS
+491 VNKDLKS
-498 RIHPE
+498 RIHQD
-503 LFQQVTVQHK
+503 LFKQVVAHQK
-513 MDISKITARDMAVLD
+513 MDISKIAAKDMTVLD
-528 RWLNAYEKVNQK
+528 HWLDVYEQANQK
-540 ISNFL
+540 IPDL
-545 KNCKKIHQQFIG
+545 IKDCKKIHQQFIG
-557 LTLLKQ
+557 ITLLKQ
-563 QIEQNF
+563 QIEQHF
-569 APKRDD
+569 APKREDNKS
-575 ERPVAI
+575 VAI
-581 FDTSYLMRHSDKL
+581 LDSCYLMDFSDRV
-594 EHIAKEKFVIIPQ
+594 KEIIKDNFVIIPQ
-607 ITLHELDGL
+607 IVITELE
-616 KRGNGDEQT
+616 GNKLSKDQE
-625 ESVKQARQAIRMIQ
+625 KAYKAREAIRVIKD
-639 QLPEEH
+639 LPHEH
-645 LEDSHFELG
+645 IEPSRLELSHFL
-654 HFINK
+654 NK
-659 SKPKDKLSA
+659 SQNHTRLSN
-668 DEQILSIA
+668 DEQILSVA
-676 LYHRLNSAQLF
+676 LYHRLNSAKLY
-687 SLDKNLCNLAKS
+687 SRDNSLCNLAKS
-699 VNVQAQDH
+699 VNVKTQNN